1 MQILVPDVNGLT
13 GEQFVAL
20 QQAKKNAGI
29 EGPIEVTDRATPGNK
44 FTVGAFGAPGTWS
57 LDQLDRAA
65 RTEDRSQNSHGFED
79 IFDGTELHLDIET
92 YSTVDLKKNTVY
104 RYVEDEHWM
113 ILVCSWC
120 IGQGEIH
127 TAYGHEEISGIPG
140 LFDPTVKKI
149 AHNSD
154 FERINFSALK
164 GLPVG
169 TYIDPEEYIDTAV
182 LASLWG
188 YPRSLKGFCKVV
200 GGEAKDEA
208 GGRLINMFSVPNRK
222 GGRTLPEERPA
233 DWEAYVEYNRQDV
246 ISMRDNIY
254 RLGKGFPSA
263 EEYEAWITATR
274 INDRGIKIDTALA
287 GAAHRQ
293 YEANKNGDLA
303 RVKEITG
310 LDNPNSV
317 QQFKGW
323 LADQGFEMESIDK
336 AHVAELLE
344 RDDLPEEVRE
354 AVERKQLAALS
365 AATKYVI
372 AQGSTNS
379 DGRLRGTIKY
389 SNANTGRMCLTG
401 DHEVLTPDGWVRI
414 EDWSGGRIA
423 TWNPTGEQ
431 IAFSEAKAVHF
442 PYSGEM
448 IHIDSTRIHQ
458 ISTPDHD
465 MPIRERDGS
474 IEKVPVSELEGK
486 RFFHYIRG
494 SRRVTTK
501 VRDDDL
507 RVLLMVQADGTYPA
521 DGGVRLAFR
530 KQRKV
535 ERCRRLLRGAE
546 LVYVER
552 KDHKTGYTRFTIRAQ
567 DCPLWLLMF
576 KDKTFGPWIFDSNPS
591 IFFEELVFWDG
602 SWASSGANS
611 AQYYSTNKTN
621 IDLVQAFAHLSGMY
635 CRVHQKRVDS
645 RNPNWTPLWIANLWF
660 SPGPGTEFRN
670 GNGRNKWSTSE
681 YSGLVHCARTT
692 TGFFLVRREGSVWV
706 TGNSGTVL
714 SPHNLPRDH
723 FTDSEGAHD
732 TEAEQAAIDKLL
744 AGVHV
749 GSEDLKKLVRPLLVG
764 PFTVSDYSA
773 IEARLTAWAAGED
786 SVLESFRNGE
796 DIYVATAERMGG
808 AKAGFDRQRGKSAT
822 LGCIAEGSLV
832 LTDRGL
838 VPIENVG
845 VADKVWD
852 GVEFVR
858 HEGVIYKGQ
867 KEVMHYDGLTATP
880 DHKVWASFEGE
891 PRTVRLDYAASCG
904 ARLVRT
910 RSGRAPVRMGE
921 DHQSGSSIHPE
932 GLAHADDADRM
943 HWVRTT
949 AVVEPGEPATGPL
962 EGLPVVQQS
971 TRAPEVPGSNPHRG
985 QTAVHESSR
994 SELEALRSEGN
1005 HLRLPF
1011 GYRSGAL
1018 DSGEPGGTAA
1028 EARTRSCGQRQRL
1041 CSWESP
1047 LGDARAEYGQPADY
1061 DSGRV
1066 STRGLALRGGSSAE
1080 EDSTGVLPR
1089 TDHRASASCGEGK
1102 AQELARNRTTV
1113 AVYDIVNAGP
1123 RHRFTVSDVLVHNC
1137 GFGGGA
1143 GALLNLGGAKIYPKG
1158 TPDDVIWKGL
1168 TSLVE
1173 TWRVAH
1179 PHIVSWWKQVHT
1191 AFDKGGPASRRIPV
1205 DIEIVGNDRYVWL
1218 PSGRALVYHNCR
1230 REYVQP
1236 KDRNGKPLPYRRR
1249 AWVCDAV
1256 VGNGTQRR
1264 IVGGP
1269 TQVENIIQAIGRDL
1283 LTHALVNVER
1293 AGFRTV
1299 THVHDEIVTE
1309 TTGGLTVERLSSLMC
1324 DLPDWAEGLPV
1335 EAAGYTTQRY
1345 RKD

>member
-1 MQILVPDVNGLT
+1 MQILVPDVNSLT
-13 GEQFVAL
+13 GEQFIAL
-20 QQAKKNAGI
+20 QQAKKDAGI
-29 EGPIEVTDRATPGNK
+29 KGPIEVTDRAAPGNR
-44 FTVGAFGAPGTWS
+44 FTVGAFGAPGPWA

-65 RTEDRSQNSHGFED
+65 RTEGRSQNTYGFED
-79 IFDGTELHLDIET
+79 IFDGAELHLDIET

-104 RYVEDEHWM
+104 RYVEDEEWQ
-113 ILVCSWC
+113 ILICSWC
-120 IGQGEIH
+120 IGRGEIH

-140 LFDPTVKKI
+140 LFDPAVRKI

-274 INDRGIKIDTALA
+274 INDRGVKIDTALA

-293 YEANKNGDLA
+293 YEANKKADLA

-344 RDDLPEEVRE
+344 RDDLPDEVRE

-389 SNANTGRMCLTG
+389 SNANTGRMTG
-401 DHEVLTPDGWVRI
+401 
-414 EDWSGGRIA
+414 
-423 TWNPTGEQ
+423 
-431 IAFSEAKAVHF
+431 
-442 PYSGEM
+442 
-448 IHIDSTRIHQ
+448 
-458 ISTPDHD
+458 
-465 MPIRERDGS
+465 
-474 IEKVPVSELEGK
+474 
-486 RFFHYIRG
+486 
-494 SRRVTTK
+494 VT
-501 VRDDDL
+501 
-507 RVLLMVQADGTYPA
+507 
-521 DGGVRLAFR
+521 
-530 KQRKV
+530 
-535 ERCRRLLRGAE
+535 
-546 LVYVER
+546 
-552 KDHKTGYTRFTIRAQ
+552 
-567 DCPLWLLMF
+567 
-576 KDKTFGPWIFDSNPS
+576 
-591 IFFEELVFWDG
+591 
-602 SWASSGANS
+602 
-611 AQYYSTNKTN
+611 
-621 IDLVQAFAHLSGMY
+621 
-635 CRVHQKRVDS
+635 
-645 RNPNWTPLWIANLWF
+645 
-660 SPGPGTEFRN
+660 
-670 GNGRNKWSTSE
+670 
-681 YSGLVHCARTT
+681 
-692 TGFFLVRREGSVWV
+692 
-706 TGNSGTVL
+706 L

-723 FTDSEGAHD
+723 FTDVEGEHD

-808 AKAGFDRQRGKSAT
+808 EKAGFDRQRGKSAT

-845 VADKVWD
+845 IADKVWD

-858 HEGVIYKGQ
+858 HDGVIYKGQ
-867 KEVMHYDGLTATP
+867 KEAMTYDNLTATP
-880 DHKVWASFEGE
+880 DHKVWASFDGE
-891 PRTVRLDYAASCG
+891 PRAVRLDYAASCG

-910 RSGRAPVRMGE
+910 GSSGAPVRLGE
-921 DHQSGSSIHPE
+921 DHQRGSALHPE
-932 GLAHADDADRM
+932 GLAHADDADRV
-943 HWVRTT
+943 HGVRTT
-949 AVVEPGEPATGPL
+949 AVVESGESSTGSIERL
-962 EGLPVVQQS
+962 SILQQS
-971 TRAPEVPGSNPHRG
+971 TRPPEIPGSNSHYG
-985 QTAVHESSR
+985 QTEVHEPPR
-994 SELEALRSEGN
+994 PELEALWSEGDN
-1005 HLRLPF
+1005 LRLLF
-1011 GYRSGAL
+1011 SDRGRTL
-1018 DSGEPGGTAA
+1018 DSGESGRASTR
-1028 EARTRSCGQRQRL
+1028 ARVGSSGQRQGV
-1041 CSWESP
+1041 CSGESSV
-1047 LGDARAEYGQPADY
+1047 GDARAEYGQQTEHY
-1061 DSGRV
+1061 SGRV
-1066 STRGLALRGGSSAE
+1066 PTRGVALHRGGSKE
-1080 EDSTGVLPR
+1080 ETPRGVHPGA
-1089 TDHRASASCGEGK
+1089 DYRAGATRSEGE
-1102 AQELARNRTTV
+1102 AQELARDRTTV
-1113 AVYDIVNAGP
+1113 AVYDILNAGP
-1123 RHRFTVSDVLVHNC
+1123 RHRFTVSNVLVHNC

-1158 TPDDVIWKGL
+1158 TPDEVIWEGL

-1173 TWRVAH
+1173 TWRIAH

-1205 DIEIVGNDRYVWL
+1205 DVEIVGNDRYVWL

-1236 KDRNGKPLPYRRR
+1236 KDRNGKPQPYRRR

-1264 IVGGP
+1264 IIGGP

>member
-20 QQAKKNAGI
+20 QQAKKDAGI

-44 FTVGAFGAPGTWS
+44 FTVGAFGAPGTWT

-65 RTEDRSQNSHGFED
+65 RTEGRSQNSYGFED

-104 RYVEDEHWM
+104 RYVEDEHWL
-113 ILVCSWC
+113 ILICSWC

-140 LFDPTVKKI
+140 LFDPNVKKI

-154 FERINFSALK
+154 FERINFSVLK

-169 TYIDPEEYIDTAV
+169 TYIDPREYIDTAV

-293 YEANKNGDLA
+293 YEANKKKDLA
-303 RVKEITG
+303 RVKEITE

-323 LADQGFEMESIDK
+323 LTDQGFGMESIDK
-336 AHVAELLE
+336 AHVAELLD
-344 RDDLPEEVRE
+344 RDDLPDEVRE

-389 SNANTGRMCLTG
+389 SNANTGRMTG
-401 DHEVLTPDGWVRI
+401 
-414 EDWSGGRIA
+414 
-423 TWNPTGEQ
+423 
-431 IAFSEAKAVHF
+431 
-442 PYSGEM
+442 
-448 IHIDSTRIHQ
+448 
-458 ISTPDHD
+458 
-465 MPIRERDGS
+465 
-474 IEKVPVSELEGK
+474 
-486 RFFHYIRG
+486 
-494 SRRVTTK
+494 VT
-501 VRDDDL
+501 
-507 RVLLMVQADGTYPA
+507 
-521 DGGVRLAFR
+521 
-530 KQRKV
+530 
-535 ERCRRLLRGAE
+535 
-546 LVYVER
+546 
-552 KDHKTGYTRFTIRAQ
+552 
-567 DCPLWLLMF
+567 
-576 KDKTFGPWIFDSNPS
+576 
-591 IFFEELVFWDG
+591 
-602 SWASSGANS
+602 
-611 AQYYSTNKTN
+611 
-621 IDLVQAFAHLSGMY
+621 
-635 CRVHQKRVDS
+635 
-645 RNPNWTPLWIANLWF
+645 
-660 SPGPGTEFRN
+660 
-670 GNGRNKWSTSE
+670 
-681 YSGLVHCARTT
+681 
-692 TGFFLVRREGSVWV
+692 
-706 TGNSGTVL
+706 L

-723 FTDSEGAHD
+723 FTDAEGEHD
-732 TEAEQAAIDKLL
+732 TKAEQVAIDKLL

-786 SVLESFRNGE
+786 SVLEAFREGK

-808 AKAGFDRQRGKSAT
+808 EKAGFDRQRGKGAV
-822 LGCIAEGSLV
+822 LGC
-832 LTDRGL
+832 
-838 VPIENVG
+838 
-845 VADKVWD
+845 
-852 GVEFVR
+852 
-858 HEGVIYKGQ
+858 
-867 KEVMHYDGLTATP
+867 
-880 DHKVWASFEGE
+880 
-891 PRTVRLDYAASCG
+891 
-904 ARLVRT
+904 
-910 RSGRAPVRMGE
+910 
-921 DHQSGSSIHPE
+921 
-932 GLAHADDADRM
+932 
-943 HWVRTT
+943 
-949 AVVEPGEPATGPL
+949 
-962 EGLPVVQQS
+962 
-971 TRAPEVPGSNPHRG
+971 
-985 QTAVHESSR
+985 
-994 SELEALRSEGN
+994 
-1005 HLRLPF
+1005 
-1011 GYRSGAL
+1011 GY
-1018 DSGEPGGTAA
+1018 
-1028 EARTRSCGQRQRL
+1028 
-1041 CSWESP
+1041 
-1047 LGDARAEYGQPADY
+1047 
-1061 DSGRV
+1061 
-1066 STRGLALRGGSSAE
+1066 
-1080 EDSTGVLPR
+1080 
-1089 TDHRASASCGEGK
+1089 
-1102 AQELARNRTTV
+1102 
-1113 AVYDIVNAGP
+1113 
-1123 RHRFTVSDVLVHNC
+1123 
-1137 GFGGGA
+1137 GGGA
-1143 GALLNLGGAKIYPKG
+1143 GALLNLGGAKMYPKG
-1158 TPDDVIWKGL
+1158 TPDDVIWEGL
-1168 TSLVE
+1168 TTIVNA
-1173 TWRVAH
+1173 WRVAH

-1205 DIEIVGNDRYVWL
+1205 DVEIVGNDRYVWL

>member
-1 MQILVPDVNGLT
+1 MQILVPDVNSLT

-20 QQAKKNAGI
+20 QQAKKDAGV
-29 EGPIEVTDRATPGNK
+29 EGPIEVADRATPGNR
-44 FTVGAFGAPGTWS
+44 FTVGAFGAPGVWT

-65 RTEDRSQNSHGFED
+65 RTEDRSQNSYGFED

-113 ILVCSWC
+113 ILICSWC

-140 LFDPTVKKI
+140 LFDPAVKKI

-188 YPRSLKGFCKVV
+188 YPRSLKGFCKIV

-222 GGRTLPEERPA
+222 GRRTLPQERPT
-233 DWEAYVEYNRQDV
+233 DWDAYVEYNRQDV

-263 EEYEAWITATR
+263 EEYEAWITATKV
-274 INDRGIKIDTALA
+274 NDRGLKIDTALA

-293 YEANKNGDLA
+293 YEKNKARDLA

-317 QQFKGW
+317 QQFKRW
-323 LADQGFEMESIDK
+323 LAEQGFEMESIDK

-344 RDDLPEEVRE
+344 RDDLPDEVRE

-372 AQGSTNS
+372 AQDSTNS

-389 SNANTGRMCLTG
+389 SNANTGRMTG
-401 DHEVLTPDGWVRI
+401 
-414 EDWSGGRIA
+414 
-423 TWNPTGEQ
+423 
-431 IAFSEAKAVHF
+431 
-442 PYSGEM
+442 
-448 IHIDSTRIHQ
+448 
-458 ISTPDHD
+458 
-465 MPIRERDGS
+465 
-474 IEKVPVSELEGK
+474 
-486 RFFHYIRG
+486 
-494 SRRVTTK
+494 VT
-501 VRDDDL
+501 
-507 RVLLMVQADGTYPA
+507 
-521 DGGVRLAFR
+521 
-530 KQRKV
+530 
-535 ERCRRLLRGAE
+535 
-546 LVYVER
+546 
-552 KDHKTGYTRFTIRAQ
+552 
-567 DCPLWLLMF
+567 
-576 KDKTFGPWIFDSNPS
+576 
-591 IFFEELVFWDG
+591 
-602 SWASSGANS
+602 
-611 AQYYSTNKTN
+611 
-621 IDLVQAFAHLSGMY
+621 
-635 CRVHQKRVDS
+635 
-645 RNPNWTPLWIANLWF
+645 
-660 SPGPGTEFRN
+660 
-670 GNGRNKWSTSE
+670 
-681 YSGLVHCARTT
+681 
-692 TGFFLVRREGSVWV
+692 
-706 TGNSGTVL
+706 L

-723 FTDSEGAHD
+723 FTDAEGEHD
-732 TEAEQAAIDKLL
+732 TAAEQATIDKLL

-749 GSEDLKKLVRPLLVG
+749 GSEDLKKLVRPLLLG

-786 SVLESFRNGE
+786 EVLEAFREGK

-808 AKAGFDRQRGKSAT
+808 EKAGFDRQRGKAAT
-822 LGCIAEGSLV
+822 LG
-832 LTDRGL
+832 
-838 VPIENVG
+838 
-845 VADKVWD
+845 
-852 GVEFVR
+852 
-858 HEGVIYKGQ
+858 
-867 KEVMHYDGLTATP
+867 
-880 DHKVWASFEGE
+880 
-891 PRTVRLDYAASCG
+891 
-904 ARLVRT
+904 
-910 RSGRAPVRMGE
+910 
-921 DHQSGSSIHPE
+921 
-932 GLAHADDADRM
+932 
-943 HWVRTT
+943 
-949 AVVEPGEPATGPL
+949 
-962 EGLPVVQQS
+962 
-971 TRAPEVPGSNPHRG
+971 
-985 QTAVHESSR
+985 
-994 SELEALRSEGN
+994 
-1005 HLRLPF
+1005 
-1011 GYRSGAL
+1011 
-1018 DSGEPGGTAA
+1018 
-1028 EARTRSCGQRQRL
+1028 
-1041 CSWESP
+1041 
-1047 LGDARAEYGQPADY
+1047 
-1061 DSGRV
+1061 
-1066 STRGLALRGGSSAE
+1066 
-1080 EDSTGVLPR
+1080 
-1089 TDHRASASCGEGK
+1089 
-1102 AQELARNRTTV
+1102 
-1113 AVYDIVNAGP
+1113 
-1123 RHRFTVSDVLVHNC
+1123 C

-1158 TPDDVIWKGL
+1158 TPDEVIWAGL
-1168 TSLVE
+1168 SSLVE

-1205 DIEIVGNDRYVWL
+1205 DVEIVGNDRYVWL

-1309 TTGGLTVERLSSLMC
+1309 TTSGLTVERLSSLMC
-1324 DLPDWAEGLPV
+1324 DLPNWAEGLPV
-1335 EAAGYTTQRY
+1335 EAAGYTTRRY

>member
-1 MQILVPDVNGLT
+1 MQIQVPDVNNLT

-20 QQAKKNAGI
+20 QQAKKDAGI
-29 EGPIEVTDRATPGNK
+29 EGPIEVTDRVTPGNR

-57 LDQLDRAA
+57 LDQLGRAA
-65 RTEDRSQNSHGFED
+65 RTEGRSSGTYGFED

-113 ILVCSWC
+113 ILICSWC

-293 YEANKNGDLA
+293 YEANKKRDLA

-323 LADQGFEMESIDK
+323 LADQGFETESIDK

-344 RDDLPEEVRE
+344 RDDLSDEVRE

-389 SNANTGRMCLTG
+389 SNANTGRMTG
-401 DHEVLTPDGWVRI
+401 VTL
-414 EDWSGGRIA
+414 
-423 TWNPTGEQ
+423 
-431 IAFSEAKAVHF
+431 
-442 PYSGEM
+442 
-448 IHIDSTRIHQ
+448 
-458 ISTPDHD
+458 
-465 MPIRERDGS
+465 S
-474 IEKVPVSELEGK
+474 I
-486 RFFHYIRG
+486 
-494 SRRVTTK
+494 
-501 VRDDDL
+501 
-507 RVLLMVQADGTYPA
+507 Q
-521 DGGVRLAFR
+521 
-530 KQRKV
+530 
-535 ERCRRLLRGAE
+535 
-546 LVYVER
+546 
-552 KDHKTGYTRFTIRAQ
+552 
-567 DCPLWLLMF
+567 
-576 KDKTFGPWIFDSNPS
+576 
-591 IFFEELVFWDG
+591 
-602 SWASSGANS
+602 
-611 AQYYSTNKTN
+611 
-621 IDLVQAFAHLSGMY
+621 
-635 CRVHQKRVDS
+635 
-645 RNPNWTPLWIANLWF
+645 
-660 SPGPGTEFRN
+660 
-670 GNGRNKWSTSE
+670 
-681 YSGLVHCARTT
+681 
-692 TGFFLVRREGSVWV
+692 
-706 TGNSGTVL
+706 
-714 SPHNLPRDH
+714 NLPRDH
-723 FTDSEGAHD
+723 FTDAEGEHD

-749 GSEDLKKLVRPLLVG
+749 GSEDLKKLVRPLLMG

-838 VPIENVG
+838 VPIENVDI
-845 VADKVWD
+845 ADKVWD
-852 GVEFVR
+852 GIEFVQ
-858 HEGVIYKGQ
+858 HDGVVYKGQ
-867 KEVMHYDGLTATP
+867 KEVMFWDGLTATP
-880 DHKVWASFEGE
+880 DHKVWASFEG
-891 PRTVRLDYAASCG
+891 RTQVVRLDYAASHS

-910 RSGRAPVRMGE
+910 GYGEAQNVTEDRA
-921 DHQSGSSIHPE
+921 
-932 GLAHADDADRM
+932 
-943 HWVRTT
+943 T
-949 AVVEPGEPATGPL
+949 AT
-962 EGLPVVQQS
+962 
-971 TRAPEVPGSNPHRG
+971 
-985 QTAVHESSR
+985 
-994 SELEALRSEGN
+994 
-1005 HLRLPF
+1005 
-1011 GYRSGAL
+1011 
-1018 DSGEPGGTAA
+1018 
-1028 EARTRSCGQRQRL
+1028 
-1041 CSWESP
+1041 
-1047 LGDARAEYGQPADY
+1047 
-1061 DSGRV
+1061 
-1066 STRGLALRGGSSAE
+1066 
-1080 EDSTGVLPR
+1080 
-1089 TDHRASASCGEGK
+1089 
-1102 AQELARNRTTV
+1102 
-1113 AVYDIVNAGP
+1113 VYDILNAGP
-1123 RHRFTVSDVLVHNC
+1123 RHCFTVSNVLVHNC

-1158 TPDDVIWKGL
+1158 TPDDVIWEGL
-1168 TSLVE
+1168 SSLVE

-1205 DIEIVGNDRYVWL
+1205 DVEIVGNDRYVWL

>member
-20 QQAKKNAGI
+20 QQAKKDASI
-29 EGPIEVTDRATPGNK
+29 EGPIEVVDRATPGNR

-65 RTEDRSQNSHGFED
+65 RTEGRSQNTYGFED

-92 YSTVDLKKNTVY
+92 YSRVDLKKNTVY
-104 RYVEDEHWM
+104 RYVEDEEWM
-113 ILVCSWC
+113 ILICSWC
-120 IGQGEIH
+120 IGRGEIH
-127 TAYGHEEISGIPG
+127 TAYGHEEVSGIPG
-140 LFDPTVKKI
+140 LFDPAVKKI

-233 DWEAYVEYNRQDV
+233 DWDAYVEYNRQDV

-293 YEANKNGDLA
+293 YETNKKRDLA

-323 LADQGFEMESIDK
+323 LADQGFEMKSIDK

-344 RDDLPEEVRE
+344 RDDLPDEVRE

-389 SNANTGRMCLTG
+389 SNANTGRMTG
-401 DHEVLTPDGWVRI
+401 VTL
-414 EDWSGGRIA
+414 
-423 TWNPTGEQ
+423 
-431 IAFSEAKAVHF
+431 
-442 PYSGEM
+442 
-448 IHIDSTRIHQ
+448 
-458 ISTPDHD
+458 
-465 MPIRERDGS
+465 S
-474 IEKVPVSELEGK
+474 I
-486 RFFHYIRG
+486 
-494 SRRVTTK
+494 
-501 VRDDDL
+501 
-507 RVLLMVQADGTYPA
+507 Q
-521 DGGVRLAFR
+521 
-530 KQRKV
+530 
-535 ERCRRLLRGAE
+535 
-546 LVYVER
+546 
-552 KDHKTGYTRFTIRAQ
+552 
-567 DCPLWLLMF
+567 
-576 KDKTFGPWIFDSNPS
+576 
-591 IFFEELVFWDG
+591 
-602 SWASSGANS
+602 
-611 AQYYSTNKTN
+611 
-621 IDLVQAFAHLSGMY
+621 
-635 CRVHQKRVDS
+635 
-645 RNPNWTPLWIANLWF
+645 
-660 SPGPGTEFRN
+660 
-670 GNGRNKWSTSE
+670 
-681 YSGLVHCARTT
+681 
-692 TGFFLVRREGSVWV
+692 
-706 TGNSGTVL
+706 
-714 SPHNLPRDH
+714 NLPRDH
-723 FTDSEGAHD
+723 FTDAEGEHD

-749 GSEDLKKLVRPLLVG
+749 GSEDLKKLVRPLLMG

-786 SVLESFRNGE
+786 SVLESFRKGE

-822 LGCIAEGSLV
+822 LGC
-832 LTDRGL
+832 
-838 VPIENVG
+838 
-845 VADKVWD
+845 
-852 GVEFVR
+852 
-858 HEGVIYKGQ
+858 
-867 KEVMHYDGLTATP
+867 
-880 DHKVWASFEGE
+880 
-891 PRTVRLDYAASCG
+891 
-904 ARLVRT
+904 
-910 RSGRAPVRMGE
+910 
-921 DHQSGSSIHPE
+921 
-932 GLAHADDADRM
+932 
-943 HWVRTT
+943 
-949 AVVEPGEPATGPL
+949 
-962 EGLPVVQQS
+962 
-971 TRAPEVPGSNPHRG
+971 
-985 QTAVHESSR
+985 
-994 SELEALRSEGN
+994 
-1005 HLRLPF
+1005 
-1011 GYRSGAL
+1011 
-1018 DSGEPGGTAA
+1018 
-1028 EARTRSCGQRQRL
+1028 
-1041 CSWESP
+1041 
-1047 LGDARAEYGQPADY
+1047 
-1061 DSGRV
+1061 
-1066 STRGLALRGGSSAE
+1066 
-1080 EDSTGVLPR
+1080 
-1089 TDHRASASCGEGK
+1089 
-1102 AQELARNRTTV
+1102 
-1113 AVYDIVNAGP
+1113 
-1123 RHRFTVSDVLVHNC
+1123 

-1158 TPDDVIWKGL
+1158 TPDDVIWEGL

-1205 DIEIVGNDRYVWL
+1205 DVEIVGNDRYVWL

>member
-1 MQILVPDVNGLT
+1 MQIQVPDVNSLT

-20 QQAKKNAGI
+20 QQAKRDAGI
-29 EGPIEVTDRATPGNK
+29 EGPIEVTDRAMPGNR
-44 FTVGAFGAPGTWS
+44 FTVGAFGAPGTWT

-65 RTEDRSQNSHGFED
+65 RTEGRSSGTYGFED

-92 YSTVDLKKNTVY
+92 YSRVDLKKNTVY
-104 RYVEDEHWM
+104 RYVEDEEWM
-113 ILVCSWC
+113 ILICSWC

-140 LFDPTVKKI
+140 LFDPAVKKI

-274 INDRGIKIDTALA
+274 INDRGIKIDMALA
-287 GAAHRQ
+287 SAAHRQ
-293 YEANKNGDLA
+293 YEANKARDLA

-344 RDDLPEEVRE
+344 RDDLPDEVRE

-389 SNANTGRMCLTG
+389 SNANTGRMTG
-401 DHEVLTPDGWVRI
+401 
-414 EDWSGGRIA
+414 
-423 TWNPTGEQ
+423 
-431 IAFSEAKAVHF
+431 
-442 PYSGEM
+442 
-448 IHIDSTRIHQ
+448 
-458 ISTPDHD
+458 
-465 MPIRERDGS
+465 
-474 IEKVPVSELEGK
+474 
-486 RFFHYIRG
+486 
-494 SRRVTTK
+494 VT
-501 VRDDDL
+501 
-507 RVLLMVQADGTYPA
+507 
-521 DGGVRLAFR
+521 
-530 KQRKV
+530 
-535 ERCRRLLRGAE
+535 
-546 LVYVER
+546 
-552 KDHKTGYTRFTIRAQ
+552 
-567 DCPLWLLMF
+567 
-576 KDKTFGPWIFDSNPS
+576 
-591 IFFEELVFWDG
+591 
-602 SWASSGANS
+602 
-611 AQYYSTNKTN
+611 
-621 IDLVQAFAHLSGMY
+621 
-635 CRVHQKRVDS
+635 
-645 RNPNWTPLWIANLWF
+645 
-660 SPGPGTEFRN
+660 
-670 GNGRNKWSTSE
+670 
-681 YSGLVHCARTT
+681 
-692 TGFFLVRREGSVWV
+692 
-706 TGNSGTVL
+706 L

-723 FTDSEGAHD
+723 FTDVEGEHD
-732 TEAEQAAIDKLL
+732 TEAEQAAIDRLL

-749 GSEDLKKLVRPLLVG
+749 SSEDLKKLVRPLLVG

-773 IEARLTAWAAGED
+773 IEARLTAWVAGED

-808 AKAGFDRQRGKSAT
+808 EKAGFDRQRGKSAT
-822 LGCIAEGSLV
+822 LG
-832 LTDRGL
+832 
-838 VPIENVG
+838 
-845 VADKVWD
+845 
-852 GVEFVR
+852 
-858 HEGVIYKGQ
+858 
-867 KEVMHYDGLTATP
+867 
-880 DHKVWASFEGE
+880 
-891 PRTVRLDYAASCG
+891 
-904 ARLVRT
+904 
-910 RSGRAPVRMGE
+910 
-921 DHQSGSSIHPE
+921 
-932 GLAHADDADRM
+932 
-943 HWVRTT
+943 
-949 AVVEPGEPATGPL
+949 
-962 EGLPVVQQS
+962 
-971 TRAPEVPGSNPHRG
+971 
-985 QTAVHESSR
+985 
-994 SELEALRSEGN
+994 
-1005 HLRLPF
+1005 
-1011 GYRSGAL
+1011 
-1018 DSGEPGGTAA
+1018 
-1028 EARTRSCGQRQRL
+1028 
-1041 CSWESP
+1041 
-1047 LGDARAEYGQPADY
+1047 
-1061 DSGRV
+1061 
-1066 STRGLALRGGSSAE
+1066 
-1080 EDSTGVLPR
+1080 
-1089 TDHRASASCGEGK
+1089 
-1102 AQELARNRTTV
+1102 
-1113 AVYDIVNAGP
+1113 
-1123 RHRFTVSDVLVHNC
+1123 C

-1158 TPDDVIWKGL
+1158 TPDDVIWEGL

-1179 PHIVSWWKQVHT
+1179 PRIVSWWKQVHT

-1205 DIEIVGNDRYVWL
+1205 DVEIVGNDRYVWL
-1218 PSGRALVYHNCR
+1218 PSGRALVYHNCK

-1256 VGNGTQRR
+1256 VGSGTQRR

-1283 LTHALVNVER
+1283 LTHALINVER

>member
-1 MQILVPDVNGLT
+1 MQILVPDVNSLT

-20 QQAKKNAGI
+20 QQAKKGAGI
-29 EGPIEVTDRATPGNK
+29 EGPIEVTNRATPGNR
-44 FTVGAFGAPGTWS
+44 FTVGAFGAPGTWVI
-57 LDQLDRAA
+57 DQLDRAA
-65 RTEDRSQNSHGFED
+65 RTEGRSQNSYGFAD

-113 ILVCSWC
+113 ILICSWC

-127 TAYGHEEISGIPG
+127 TAYGHEEIKAIPG
-140 LFDPTVKKI
+140 LFDPAVKKI

-233 DWEAYVEYNRQDV
+233 DWDAYVEYNRQDV

-254 RLGKGFPSA
+254 RLGKGFPSV

-287 GAAHRQ
+287 GAARRQ
-293 YEANKNGDLA
+293 YEANKKEDLA

-344 RDDLPEEVRE
+344 RNDLSDEVRE

-389 SNANTGRMCLTG
+389 SNANTGRMTG
-401 DHEVLTPDGWVRI
+401 
-414 EDWSGGRIA
+414 
-423 TWNPTGEQ
+423 
-431 IAFSEAKAVHF
+431 
-442 PYSGEM
+442 
-448 IHIDSTRIHQ
+448 
-458 ISTPDHD
+458 
-465 MPIRERDGS
+465 
-474 IEKVPVSELEGK
+474 
-486 RFFHYIRG
+486 
-494 SRRVTTK
+494 VT
-501 VRDDDL
+501 
-507 RVLLMVQADGTYPA
+507 
-521 DGGVRLAFR
+521 
-530 KQRKV
+530 
-535 ERCRRLLRGAE
+535 
-546 LVYVER
+546 
-552 KDHKTGYTRFTIRAQ
+552 
-567 DCPLWLLMF
+567 
-576 KDKTFGPWIFDSNPS
+576 
-591 IFFEELVFWDG
+591 
-602 SWASSGANS
+602 
-611 AQYYSTNKTN
+611 
-621 IDLVQAFAHLSGMY
+621 
-635 CRVHQKRVDS
+635 
-645 RNPNWTPLWIANLWF
+645 
-660 SPGPGTEFRN
+660 
-670 GNGRNKWSTSE
+670 
-681 YSGLVHCARTT
+681 
-692 TGFFLVRREGSVWV
+692 
-706 TGNSGTVL
+706 L

-723 FTDSEGAHD
+723 FTDTEGEHD
-732 TEAEQAAIDKLL
+732 TAAEQAAIDKLL

-749 GSEDLKKLVRPLLVG
+749 CSEDLKKLVRPLLVG

-822 LGCIAEGSLV
+822 LGC
-832 LTDRGL
+832 
-838 VPIENVG
+838 
-845 VADKVWD
+845 
-852 GVEFVR
+852 
-858 HEGVIYKGQ
+858 
-867 KEVMHYDGLTATP
+867 
-880 DHKVWASFEGE
+880 
-891 PRTVRLDYAASCG
+891 
-904 ARLVRT
+904 
-910 RSGRAPVRMGE
+910 
-921 DHQSGSSIHPE
+921 
-932 GLAHADDADRM
+932 
-943 HWVRTT
+943 
-949 AVVEPGEPATGPL
+949 
-962 EGLPVVQQS
+962 
-971 TRAPEVPGSNPHRG
+971 
-985 QTAVHESSR
+985 
-994 SELEALRSEGN
+994 
-1005 HLRLPF
+1005 
-1011 GYRSGAL
+1011 
-1018 DSGEPGGTAA
+1018 
-1028 EARTRSCGQRQRL
+1028 
-1041 CSWESP
+1041 
-1047 LGDARAEYGQPADY
+1047 
-1061 DSGRV
+1061 
-1066 STRGLALRGGSSAE
+1066 
-1080 EDSTGVLPR
+1080 
-1089 TDHRASASCGEGK
+1089 
-1102 AQELARNRTTV
+1102 
-1113 AVYDIVNAGP
+1113 
-1123 RHRFTVSDVLVHNC
+1123 

-1158 TPDDVIWKGL
+1158 TPDEVIWEGL

-1205 DIEIVGNDRYVWL
+1205 DVEIVGNDRYVWL

-1283 LTHALVNVER
+1283 LTHALINVER

>member
-13 GEQFVAL
+13 GEQFVSL
-20 QQAKKNAGI
+20 QQAKKDAGI
-29 EGPIEVTDRATPGNK
+29 EGPIEVTDRATPGNR
-44 FTVGAFGAPGTWS
+44 FTVGAFGTPGTWA

-65 RTEDRSQNSHGFED
+65 RTEGRSQNSYGFEN
-79 IFDGTELHLDIET
+79 IFDGSELHLDIET

-113 ILVCSWC
+113 ILICSWC

-127 TAYGHEEISGIPG
+127 TAYGHEEIKEIPG
-140 LFDPTVKKI
+140 LFDSAVKKI

-169 TYIDPEEYIDTAV
+169 TYIEPEEYIDTAV

-222 GGRTLPEERPA
+222 GGRTLPEECPA
-233 DWEAYVEYNRQDV
+233 DWDAYVEYNRQDV

-254 RLGKGFPSA
+254 RLGKGFPST

-293 YEANKNGDLA
+293 YEDNKKKDLA

-344 RDDLPEEVRE
+344 RDDLPDEVRE

-389 SNANTGRMCLTG
+389 SNANTGRMTG
-401 DHEVLTPDGWVRI
+401 
-414 EDWSGGRIA
+414 
-423 TWNPTGEQ
+423 
-431 IAFSEAKAVHF
+431 
-442 PYSGEM
+442 
-448 IHIDSTRIHQ
+448 
-458 ISTPDHD
+458 
-465 MPIRERDGS
+465 
-474 IEKVPVSELEGK
+474 
-486 RFFHYIRG
+486 
-494 SRRVTTK
+494 VT
-501 VRDDDL
+501 
-507 RVLLMVQADGTYPA
+507 
-521 DGGVRLAFR
+521 
-530 KQRKV
+530 
-535 ERCRRLLRGAE
+535 
-546 LVYVER
+546 
-552 KDHKTGYTRFTIRAQ
+552 
-567 DCPLWLLMF
+567 
-576 KDKTFGPWIFDSNPS
+576 
-591 IFFEELVFWDG
+591 
-602 SWASSGANS
+602 
-611 AQYYSTNKTN
+611 
-621 IDLVQAFAHLSGMY
+621 
-635 CRVHQKRVDS
+635 
-645 RNPNWTPLWIANLWF
+645 
-660 SPGPGTEFRN
+660 
-670 GNGRNKWSTSE
+670 
-681 YSGLVHCARTT
+681 
-692 TGFFLVRREGSVWV
+692 
-706 TGNSGTVL
+706 L

-723 FTDSEGAHD
+723 FTDAEGEHD

-749 GSEDLKKLVRPLLVG
+749 GSEDLKKLVRPLLLG

-786 SVLESFRNGE
+786 SVLESFRKGE

-822 LGCIAEGSLV
+822 LGC
-832 LTDRGL
+832 
-838 VPIENVG
+838 
-845 VADKVWD
+845 
-852 GVEFVR
+852 
-858 HEGVIYKGQ
+858 
-867 KEVMHYDGLTATP
+867 
-880 DHKVWASFEGE
+880 
-891 PRTVRLDYAASCG
+891 
-904 ARLVRT
+904 
-910 RSGRAPVRMGE
+910 
-921 DHQSGSSIHPE
+921 
-932 GLAHADDADRM
+932 
-943 HWVRTT
+943 
-949 AVVEPGEPATGPL
+949 
-962 EGLPVVQQS
+962 
-971 TRAPEVPGSNPHRG
+971 
-985 QTAVHESSR
+985 
-994 SELEALRSEGN
+994 
-1005 HLRLPF
+1005 
-1011 GYRSGAL
+1011 
-1018 DSGEPGGTAA
+1018 
-1028 EARTRSCGQRQRL
+1028 
-1041 CSWESP
+1041 
-1047 LGDARAEYGQPADY
+1047 
-1061 DSGRV
+1061 
-1066 STRGLALRGGSSAE
+1066 
-1080 EDSTGVLPR
+1080 
-1089 TDHRASASCGEGK
+1089 
-1102 AQELARNRTTV
+1102 
-1113 AVYDIVNAGP
+1113 
-1123 RHRFTVSDVLVHNC
+1123 

-1158 TPDDVIWKGL
+1158 TPDDVIWEGL

-1191 AFDKGGPASRRIPV
+1191 AFDKGGPASRQIPV
-1205 DIEIVGNDRYVWL
+1205 DVEIVGNDRYVWL

-1236 KDRNGKPLPYRRR
+1236 KNRTGKPLPYRRR

>member
-1 MQILVPDVNGLT
+1 VYYTYVPISGERTVQILVPDVNSLT

-20 QQAKKNAGI
+20 QQAKKDAGI
-29 EGPIEVTDRATPGNK
+29 EGPIEVTERATPGDR
-44 FTVGAFGAPGTWS
+44 FTVGAFGAPGTWT
-57 LDQLDRAA
+57 LGQLDRAA
-65 RTEDRSQNSHGFED
+65 RTEGRSQNSYGFED

-113 ILVCSWC
+113 ILICSWC
-120 IGQGEIH
+120 VGQGEIH

-233 DWEAYVEYNRQDV
+233 DWDAYVEYNRQDV

-254 RLGKGFPSA
+254 QLGKGFPSA

-287 GAAHRQ
+287 GTAHRQ
-293 YEANKNGDLA
+293 YEANKKRDLA

-344 RDDLPEEVRE
+344 RDDLPDEVRE

-389 SNANTGRMCLTG
+389 SNANTGRMTG
-401 DHEVLTPDGWVRI
+401 VTL
-414 EDWSGGRIA
+414 
-423 TWNPTGEQ
+423 
-431 IAFSEAKAVHF
+431 
-442 PYSGEM
+442 
-448 IHIDSTRIHQ
+448 
-458 ISTPDHD
+458 
-465 MPIRERDGS
+465 S
-474 IEKVPVSELEGK
+474 I
-486 RFFHYIRG
+486 
-494 SRRVTTK
+494 
-501 VRDDDL
+501 
-507 RVLLMVQADGTYPA
+507 Q
-521 DGGVRLAFR
+521 
-530 KQRKV
+530 
-535 ERCRRLLRGAE
+535 
-546 LVYVER
+546 
-552 KDHKTGYTRFTIRAQ
+552 
-567 DCPLWLLMF
+567 
-576 KDKTFGPWIFDSNPS
+576 
-591 IFFEELVFWDG
+591 
-602 SWASSGANS
+602 
-611 AQYYSTNKTN
+611 
-621 IDLVQAFAHLSGMY
+621 
-635 CRVHQKRVDS
+635 
-645 RNPNWTPLWIANLWF
+645 
-660 SPGPGTEFRN
+660 
-670 GNGRNKWSTSE
+670 
-681 YSGLVHCARTT
+681 
-692 TGFFLVRREGSVWV
+692 
-706 TGNSGTVL
+706 
-714 SPHNLPRDH
+714 NLPRDH
-723 FTDSEGAHD
+723 FTDSEGEHD

-744 AGVHV
+744 AGVQV
-749 GSEDLKKLVRPLLVG
+749 GSEDLKKLVRPLLMG

-786 SVLESFRNGE
+786 SVLDAFREGK

-808 AKAGFDRQRGKSAT
+808 EKAGFDRQRGKGAV
-822 LGCIAEGSLV
+822 LGC
-832 LTDRGL
+832 
-838 VPIENVG
+838 
-845 VADKVWD
+845 
-852 GVEFVR
+852 
-858 HEGVIYKGQ
+858 
-867 KEVMHYDGLTATP
+867 
-880 DHKVWASFEGE
+880 
-891 PRTVRLDYAASCG
+891 
-904 ARLVRT
+904 
-910 RSGRAPVRMGE
+910 
-921 DHQSGSSIHPE
+921 
-932 GLAHADDADRM
+932 
-943 HWVRTT
+943 
-949 AVVEPGEPATGPL
+949 
-962 EGLPVVQQS
+962 
-971 TRAPEVPGSNPHRG
+971 
-985 QTAVHESSR
+985 
-994 SELEALRSEGN
+994 
-1005 HLRLPF
+1005 
-1011 GYRSGAL
+1011 GY
-1018 DSGEPGGTAA
+1018 
-1028 EARTRSCGQRQRL
+1028 
-1041 CSWESP
+1041 
-1047 LGDARAEYGQPADY
+1047 
-1061 DSGRV
+1061 
-1066 STRGLALRGGSSAE
+1066 
-1080 EDSTGVLPR
+1080 
-1089 TDHRASASCGEGK
+1089 
-1102 AQELARNRTTV
+1102 
-1113 AVYDIVNAGP
+1113 
-1123 RHRFTVSDVLVHNC
+1123 
-1137 GFGGGA
+1137 GGGA
-1143 GALLNLGGAKIYPKG
+1143 GALLNLGGAKMYPKG
-1158 TPDDVIWKGL
+1158 TPDDVIWEGL
-1168 TSLVE
+1168 TTIVNA
-1173 TWRVAH
+1173 WRVAH

-1205 DIEIVGNDRYVWL
+1205 DVEIVGNDRYVWL

>member
-1 MQILVPDVNGLT
+1 MRPGVLSVYYTYVPTNEEGTVQIVVPDVNSLT
-13 GEQFVAL
+13 GEQFVTL
-20 QQAKKNAGI
+20 QQAKKDAGI
-29 EGPIEVTDRATPGNK
+29 ESPIEVTERATPGNR
-44 FTVGAFGAPGTWS
+44 FTVGAFGAPGTWM

-65 RTEDRSQNSHGFED
+65 RTEGRSQNSYGFED

-113 ILVCSWC
+113 ILICSWC

-127 TAYGHEEISGIPG
+127 TAYGHEEIKAIPG
-140 LFDPTVKKI
+140 LFDPAVKKI

-233 DWEAYVEYNRQDV
+233 DWDAYVEYNRQDV
-246 ISMRDNIY
+246 VSMRDNIY

-274 INDRGIKIDTALA
+274 INDRGIKIDTDLA

-293 YEANKNGDLA
+293 YEANKARDLA

-323 LADQGFEMESIDK
+323 LADQGFEMGSIDK

-344 RDDLPEEVRE
+344 RDDLPDLVRE

-401 DHEVLTPDGWVRI
+401 DHEVLTPNGWVRI

-501 VRDDDL
+501 VRDNDL

-521 DGGVRLAFR
+521 DGGVRLSFR
-530 KQRKV
+530 EQRKI
-535 ERCRRLLRGAE
+535 ERCRRLLRGAG
-546 LVYVER
+546 LVYTER
-552 KDHKTGYTRFTIRAQ
+552 KDYKTGYTRFSIRAQ

-611 AQYYSTNKTN
+611 AQYYSTNKMN

-635 CRVHQKRVDS
+635 CRVHQKKADS

-670 GNGRNKWSTSE
+670 GAGRNQWSTSE

-723 FTDSEGAHD
+723 FTDAEGEHD

-786 SVLESFRNGE
+786 SVLESFRKGE

-808 AKAGFDRQRGKSAT
+808 EKAGFDRQRGKSAT
-822 LGCIAEGSLV
+822 LG
-832 LTDRGL
+832 
-838 VPIENVG
+838 
-845 VADKVWD
+845 
-852 GVEFVR
+852 
-858 HEGVIYKGQ
+858 
-867 KEVMHYDGLTATP
+867 
-880 DHKVWASFEGE
+880 
-891 PRTVRLDYAASCG
+891 
-904 ARLVRT
+904 
-910 RSGRAPVRMGE
+910 
-921 DHQSGSSIHPE
+921 
-932 GLAHADDADRM
+932 
-943 HWVRTT
+943 
-949 AVVEPGEPATGPL
+949 
-962 EGLPVVQQS
+962 
-971 TRAPEVPGSNPHRG
+971 
-985 QTAVHESSR
+985 
-994 SELEALRSEGN
+994 
-1005 HLRLPF
+1005 
-1011 GYRSGAL
+1011 
-1018 DSGEPGGTAA
+1018 
-1028 EARTRSCGQRQRL
+1028 
-1041 CSWESP
+1041 
-1047 LGDARAEYGQPADY
+1047 
-1061 DSGRV
+1061 
-1066 STRGLALRGGSSAE
+1066 
-1080 EDSTGVLPR
+1080 
-1089 TDHRASASCGEGK
+1089 
-1102 AQELARNRTTV
+1102 
-1113 AVYDIVNAGP
+1113 
-1123 RHRFTVSDVLVHNC
+1123 C

-1158 TPDDVIWKGL
+1158 TPDDVIWEGL

-1205 DIEIVGNDRYVWL
+1205 DVEIVGNDRYVWL

>member
-20 QQAKKNAGI
+20 QQAKKDAGI
-29 EGPIEVTDRATPGNK
+29 EGPIEVTDRATPGNR
-44 FTVGAFGAPGTWS
+44 FTVGAFGAQGTWT

-65 RTEDRSQNSHGFED
+65 RTEGRSQNSYGFES
-79 IFDGTELHLDIET
+79 IFDGSELHLDIET

-113 ILVCSWC
+113 ILICSWC

-233 DWEAYVEYNRQDV
+233 DWDAYVEYNRQDV
-246 ISMRDNIY
+246 VSMRDNVY

-287 GAAHRQ
+287 SAAHRQ
-293 YEANKNGDLA
+293 YEANKARDLA
-303 RVKEITG
+303 RIKEITG

-323 LADQGFEMESIDK
+323 LTDQGFEMESIDK

-344 RDDLPEEVRE
+344 RDDLPDEVRE

-389 SNANTGRMCLTG
+389 SNANTGRMTG
-401 DHEVLTPDGWVRI
+401 VTL
-414 EDWSGGRIA
+414 
-423 TWNPTGEQ
+423 
-431 IAFSEAKAVHF
+431 
-442 PYSGEM
+442 
-448 IHIDSTRIHQ
+448 
-458 ISTPDHD
+458 
-465 MPIRERDGS
+465 S
-474 IEKVPVSELEGK
+474 I
-486 RFFHYIRG
+486 
-494 SRRVTTK
+494 
-501 VRDDDL
+501 
-507 RVLLMVQADGTYPA
+507 Q
-521 DGGVRLAFR
+521 
-530 KQRKV
+530 
-535 ERCRRLLRGAE
+535 
-546 LVYVER
+546 
-552 KDHKTGYTRFTIRAQ
+552 
-567 DCPLWLLMF
+567 
-576 KDKTFGPWIFDSNPS
+576 
-591 IFFEELVFWDG
+591 
-602 SWASSGANS
+602 
-611 AQYYSTNKTN
+611 
-621 IDLVQAFAHLSGMY
+621 
-635 CRVHQKRVDS
+635 
-645 RNPNWTPLWIANLWF
+645 
-660 SPGPGTEFRN
+660 
-670 GNGRNKWSTSE
+670 
-681 YSGLVHCARTT
+681 
-692 TGFFLVRREGSVWV
+692 
-706 TGNSGTVL
+706 
-714 SPHNLPRDH
+714 NLPRDH
-723 FTDSEGAHD
+723 FTDAEGEHD
-732 TEAEQAAIDKLL
+732 TEAEQAAIDRLL

-845 VADKVWD
+845 IADKVWD

-858 HEGVIYKGQ
+858 HDGVIYKGQ
-867 KEVMHYDGLTATP
+867 KEAMTYDNLTATP
-880 DHKVWASFEGE
+880 DHKVWASFEGA
-891 PRTVRLDYAASCG
+891 PRTVRLDYAAACG

-910 RSGRAPVRMGE
+910 GSSGAPVRLGE
-921 DHQSGSSIHPE
+921 DHQPGGALHPE
-932 GLAHADDADRM
+932 GLAHADDADRV
-943 HWVRTT
+943 HGVRTT
-949 AVVEPGEPATGPL
+949 AVVESGESSTGSIERL
-962 EGLPVVQQS
+962 SILQQS
-971 TRAPEVPGSNPHRG
+971 TRPPEIPGSNSHYG
-985 QTAVHESSR
+985 QAEVHEPPR
-994 SELEALRSEGN
+994 PELEALWSEGDN
-1005 HLRLPF
+1005 LRLLF
-1011 GYRSGAL
+1011 SDRGRTL
-1018 DSGEPGGTAA
+1018 DSGESGRASS
-1028 EARTRSCGQRQRL
+1028 EARVGSSGQRQGV
-1041 CSWESP
+1041 CSGESSV
-1047 LGDARAEYGQPADY
+1047 GDARAEYGQQTEHY
-1061 DSGRV
+1061 SGRV
-1066 STRGLALRGGSSAE
+1066 PTRRVALHRGGSE
-1080 EDSTGVLPR
+1080 EETPRGVHPGA
-1089 TDHRASASCGEGK
+1089 DYRAGATRSEGE
-1102 AQELARNRTTV
+1102 AQELARDRTTV
-1113 AVYDIVNAGP
+1113 AVYDILNAGP
-1123 RHRFTVSDVLVHNC
+1123 RHRFTVSNVLVHNC

-1143 GALLNLGGAKIYPKG
+1143 GALLNLGGAKIYPEG
-1158 TPDDVIWKGL
+1158 TPDDVIWEGL

-1173 TWRVAH
+1173 TWRIAH

-1205 DIEIVGNDRYVWL
+1205 DVEIVGNDRYVWL

-1309 TTGGLTVERLSSLMC
+1309 TTSGLTVERLSSLMC

>member
-1 MQILVPDVNGLT
+1 MQILVPDVNSLT

-20 QQAKKNAGI
+20 QQAKKGAGI
-29 EGPIEVTDRATPGNK
+29 EGPIEVTDRATPGNR
-44 FTVGAFGAPGTWS
+44 FTVGAFGAPGTWV

-65 RTEDRSQNSHGFED
+65 MTEGRSQNSYGFED

-113 ILVCSWC
+113 ILICSWC

-127 TAYGHEEISGIPG
+127 TAYGHKEIKAIPG
-140 LFDPTVKKI
+140 LFDPAVKKI

-169 TYIDPEEYIDTAV
+169 AYIDPEEYIDTAV

-222 GGRTLPEERPA
+222 GGRTLPEERPM
-233 DWEAYVEYNRQDV
+233 DWDAYVEYNRQDV

-254 RLGKGFPSA
+254 RLGKGFPST
-263 EEYEAWITATR
+263 EEYEAWIIATR

-293 YEANKNGDLA
+293 YEANKKEDLA

-323 LADQGFEMESIDK
+323 LAAQGFEMESIDK

-344 RDDLPEEVRE
+344 RDDLPDEIRE

-389 SNANTGRMCLTG
+389 SNANTGRMTG
-401 DHEVLTPDGWVRI
+401 
-414 EDWSGGRIA
+414 
-423 TWNPTGEQ
+423 
-431 IAFSEAKAVHF
+431 
-442 PYSGEM
+442 
-448 IHIDSTRIHQ
+448 
-458 ISTPDHD
+458 
-465 MPIRERDGS
+465 
-474 IEKVPVSELEGK
+474 
-486 RFFHYIRG
+486 
-494 SRRVTTK
+494 VT
-501 VRDDDL
+501 
-507 RVLLMVQADGTYPA
+507 
-521 DGGVRLAFR
+521 
-530 KQRKV
+530 
-535 ERCRRLLRGAE
+535 
-546 LVYVER
+546 
-552 KDHKTGYTRFTIRAQ
+552 
-567 DCPLWLLMF
+567 
-576 KDKTFGPWIFDSNPS
+576 
-591 IFFEELVFWDG
+591 
-602 SWASSGANS
+602 
-611 AQYYSTNKTN
+611 
-621 IDLVQAFAHLSGMY
+621 
-635 CRVHQKRVDS
+635 
-645 RNPNWTPLWIANLWF
+645 
-660 SPGPGTEFRN
+660 
-670 GNGRNKWSTSE
+670 
-681 YSGLVHCARTT
+681 
-692 TGFFLVRREGSVWV
+692 
-706 TGNSGTVL
+706 L

-723 FTDSEGAHD
+723 FTDAEGEHD

-749 GSEDLKKLVRPLLVG
+749 GSEDLKKLVRPLLMG

-808 AKAGFDRQRGKSAT
+808 TKAGFDRQRGKSAT
-822 LGCIAEGSLV
+822 LG
-832 LTDRGL
+832 
-838 VPIENVG
+838 
-845 VADKVWD
+845 
-852 GVEFVR
+852 
-858 HEGVIYKGQ
+858 
-867 KEVMHYDGLTATP
+867 
-880 DHKVWASFEGE
+880 
-891 PRTVRLDYAASCG
+891 
-904 ARLVRT
+904 
-910 RSGRAPVRMGE
+910 
-921 DHQSGSSIHPE
+921 
-932 GLAHADDADRM
+932 
-943 HWVRTT
+943 
-949 AVVEPGEPATGPL
+949 
-962 EGLPVVQQS
+962 
-971 TRAPEVPGSNPHRG
+971 
-985 QTAVHESSR
+985 
-994 SELEALRSEGN
+994 
-1005 HLRLPF
+1005 
-1011 GYRSGAL
+1011 
-1018 DSGEPGGTAA
+1018 
-1028 EARTRSCGQRQRL
+1028 
-1041 CSWESP
+1041 
-1047 LGDARAEYGQPADY
+1047 
-1061 DSGRV
+1061 
-1066 STRGLALRGGSSAE
+1066 
-1080 EDSTGVLPR
+1080 
-1089 TDHRASASCGEGK
+1089 
-1102 AQELARNRTTV
+1102 
-1113 AVYDIVNAGP
+1113 
-1123 RHRFTVSDVLVHNC
+1123 C

-1158 TPDDVIWKGL
+1158 TPDEVIWQGL
-1168 TSLVE
+1168 SSLVE
-1173 TWRVAH
+1173 TWRIAH

-1205 DIEIVGNDRYVWL
+1205 DVEIVGNDRYVWL

-1283 LTHALVNVER
+1283 LTHALINVER

>member
-13 GEQFVAL
+13 GEQFIAL
-20 QQAKKNAGI
+20 QQAKKDAGI
-29 EGPIEVTDRATPGNK
+29 DGPIEVTDRATPGNR
-44 FTVGAFGAPGTWS
+44 FTVGAFGAPGTWI

-65 RTEDRSQNSHGFED
+65 RTEGRSQNSYGFED
-79 IFDGTELHLDIET
+79 IFNGTELHLDIET
-92 YSTVDLKKNTVY
+92 YSRVDLKKNTVY
-104 RYVEDEHWM
+104 RYVEDEEWM
-113 ILVCSWC
+113 ILICSWC
-120 IGQGEIH
+120 IGRGEIH
-127 TAYGHEEISGIPG
+127 TAYGHEEVSGIPG
-140 LFDPTVKKI
+140 LFDPAVKKI

-169 TYIDPEEYIDTAV
+169 SYIDPEEYIDTAV

-233 DWEAYVEYNRQDV
+233 DWDAYVEYNRQDV

-274 INDRGIKIDTALA
+274 INDRGIKIDTDLA

-293 YEANKNGDLA
+293 YEANKARDLA

-336 AHVAELLE
+336 AHVAELLD
-344 RDDLPEEVRE
+344 RDDLPDEVRE

-365 AATKYVI
+365 AATKYVV

-389 SNANTGRMCLTG
+389 SNANTGRMTG
-401 DHEVLTPDGWVRI
+401 
-414 EDWSGGRIA
+414 
-423 TWNPTGEQ
+423 
-431 IAFSEAKAVHF
+431 
-442 PYSGEM
+442 
-448 IHIDSTRIHQ
+448 
-458 ISTPDHD
+458 
-465 MPIRERDGS
+465 
-474 IEKVPVSELEGK
+474 
-486 RFFHYIRG
+486 
-494 SRRVTTK
+494 VT
-501 VRDDDL
+501 
-507 RVLLMVQADGTYPA
+507 
-521 DGGVRLAFR
+521 
-530 KQRKV
+530 
-535 ERCRRLLRGAE
+535 
-546 LVYVER
+546 
-552 KDHKTGYTRFTIRAQ
+552 
-567 DCPLWLLMF
+567 
-576 KDKTFGPWIFDSNPS
+576 
-591 IFFEELVFWDG
+591 
-602 SWASSGANS
+602 
-611 AQYYSTNKTN
+611 
-621 IDLVQAFAHLSGMY
+621 
-635 CRVHQKRVDS
+635 
-645 RNPNWTPLWIANLWF
+645 
-660 SPGPGTEFRN
+660 
-670 GNGRNKWSTSE
+670 
-681 YSGLVHCARTT
+681 
-692 TGFFLVRREGSVWV
+692 
-706 TGNSGTVL
+706 L

-723 FTDSEGAHD
+723 FTDADGEHD
-732 TEAEQAAIDKLL
+732 TEAEQVAIDKLL

-749 GSEDLKKLVRPLLVG
+749 GSEDLKKLVRPLLMG

-786 SVLESFRNGE
+786 SVLESFRRGE

-808 AKAGFDRQRGKSAT
+808 EKAGFDRQRGKSAT

-852 GVEFVR
+852 GEEFVR

-867 KEVMHYDGLTATP
+867 KEVMRYGGLTATP
-880 DHKVWASFEGE
+880 DHKIWASFEGE
-891 PRTVRLDYAASCG
+891 PRTVRLDYAAACG
-904 ARLVRT
+904 AHLVRT
-910 RSGRAPVRMGE
+910 GSSGSPVQLGE
-921 DHQSGSSIHPE
+921 DHRAGASGRE
-932 GLAHADDADRM
+932 GEAK
-943 HWVRTT
+943 
-949 AVVEPGEPATGPL
+949 
-962 EGLPVVQQS
+962 
-971 TRAPEVPGSNPHRG
+971 
-985 QTAVHESSR
+985 
-994 SELEALRSEGN
+994 ELENA
-1005 HLRLPF
+1005 
-1011 GYRSGAL
+1011 
-1018 DSGEPGGTAA
+1018 
-1028 EARTRSCGQRQRL
+1028 
-1041 CSWESP
+1041 
-1047 LGDARAEYGQPADY
+1047 
-1061 DSGRV
+1061 
-1066 STRGLALRGGSSAE
+1066 
-1080 EDSTGVLPR
+1080 
-1089 TDHRASASCGEGK
+1089 
-1102 AQELARNRTTV
+1102 RTTV
-1113 AVYDIVNAGP
+1113 AVYDILNAGP

-1158 TPDDVIWKGL
+1158 TPDDVIWEGL
-1168 TSLVE
+1168 SSLVE
-1173 TWRVAH
+1173 TWRIAH

-1205 DIEIVGNDRYVWL
+1205 DVEIVGNDRYVWL

-1249 AWVCDAV
+1249 TWVCDAV

>member
-20 QQAKKNAGI
+20 QQAKKDAGI
-29 EGPIEVTDRATPGNK
+29 EGPIEVTDRATPGNR
-44 FTVGAFGAPGTWS
+44 FTVGAFGTQGTWT

-65 RTEDRSQNSHGFED
+65 RTEGRSQNSYGFED
-79 IFDGTELHLDIET
+79 IFDGSELHLDIET

-113 ILVCSWC
+113 ILICSWC
-120 IGQGEIH
+120 IGKGEIH

-222 GGRTLPEERPA
+222 GGRTLPEERPS
-233 DWEAYVEYNRQDV
+233 DWDAYVEYNRQDV

-293 YEANKNGDLA
+293 YEANKARDLA

-344 RDDLPEEVRE
+344 RDDLPDEVRE

-389 SNANTGRMCLTG
+389 SNANTGRMTG
-401 DHEVLTPDGWVRI
+401 
-414 EDWSGGRIA
+414 
-423 TWNPTGEQ
+423 
-431 IAFSEAKAVHF
+431 
-442 PYSGEM
+442 
-448 IHIDSTRIHQ
+448 
-458 ISTPDHD
+458 
-465 MPIRERDGS
+465 
-474 IEKVPVSELEGK
+474 
-486 RFFHYIRG
+486 
-494 SRRVTTK
+494 VT
-501 VRDDDL
+501 
-507 RVLLMVQADGTYPA
+507 
-521 DGGVRLAFR
+521 
-530 KQRKV
+530 
-535 ERCRRLLRGAE
+535 
-546 LVYVER
+546 
-552 KDHKTGYTRFTIRAQ
+552 
-567 DCPLWLLMF
+567 
-576 KDKTFGPWIFDSNPS
+576 
-591 IFFEELVFWDG
+591 
-602 SWASSGANS
+602 
-611 AQYYSTNKTN
+611 
-621 IDLVQAFAHLSGMY
+621 
-635 CRVHQKRVDS
+635 
-645 RNPNWTPLWIANLWF
+645 
-660 SPGPGTEFRN
+660 
-670 GNGRNKWSTSE
+670 
-681 YSGLVHCARTT
+681 
-692 TGFFLVRREGSVWV
+692 
-706 TGNSGTVL
+706 L

-723 FTDSEGAHD
+723 FTDAEGEHD
-732 TEAEQAAIDKLL
+732 TEAEQAAIDRLL

-808 AKAGFDRQRGKSAT
+808 EKAGFDRQRGKSAT

-838 VPIENVG
+838 VPIENVAI
-845 VADKVWD
+845 ADKVWD

-867 KEVMHYDGLTATP
+867 KEVIHYDGLTATP
-880 DHKVWASFEGE
+880 DHEVWASIDGE
-891 PRTVRLDYAASCG
+891 PRAVRLDFAASSG
-904 ARLVRT
+904 SHLVRT
-910 RSGRAPVRMGE
+910 GSSGTPIRLGE
-921 DHQSGSSIHPE
+921 DHQHRGALHPE
-932 GLAHADDADRM
+932 RLAYSDDADRV
-943 HWVRTT
+943 HRLRTT
-949 AVVEPGEPATGPL
+949 AVVESGESALGSL

-971 TRAPEVPGSNPHRG
+971 TNATEVPRSNPHCG
-985 QTAVHESSR
+985 QAAMHEPERSR
-994 SELEALRSEGN
+994 LEAVRSARD

-1011 GYRSGAL
+1011 GDRGWAL
-1018 DSGEPGGTAA
+1018 DSGESWRTST
-1028 EARTRSCGQRQRL
+1028 EARTRSRGQRSGV
-1041 CSWESP
+1041 CSGEP
-1047 LGDARAEYGQPADY
+1047 AVGHTEAEYGQPTDH
-1061 DSGRV
+1061 DSGGVRA
-1066 STRGLALRGGSSAE
+1066 RGLAVCGGRGAE
-1080 EDSTGVLPR
+1080 EVTRGFHSGTNHRSGATGCEGEAQKLAG
-1089 TDHRASASCGEGK
+1089 DRA
-1102 AQELARNRTTV
+1102 TI
-1113 AVYDIVNAGP
+1113 AVYDILNAGP

-1205 DIEIVGNDRYVWL
+1205 DVEIVGNDRYVWL

>member
-1 MQILVPDVNGLT
+1 MQILVPDVNSLT

-20 QQAKKNAGI
+20 QQAKKDAGV
-29 EGPIEVTDRATPGNK
+29 EGPIEVTDRATTGNK

-65 RTEDRSQNSHGFED
+65 RTEGRSQNSYGFED

-113 ILVCSWC
+113 ILICSWC

-127 TAYGHEEISGIPG
+127 TAYGHEEIRAIPG
-140 LFDPTVKKI
+140 LFNPTVKKI

-233 DWEAYVEYNRQDV
+233 DWDAYVEYNRQDV

-254 RLGKGFPSA
+254 RLGKGFPST

-274 INDRGIKIDTALA
+274 INDRGIKIDTDLA

-293 YEANKNGDLA
+293 YEANKTRDLA
-303 RVKEITG
+303 RIKEITG

-323 LADQGFEMESIDK
+323 LAEQGFKMESIDK

-344 RDDLPEEVRE
+344 RDDLPDEVRE

-365 AATKYVI
+365 AASKYVI

-401 DHEVLTPDGWVRI
+401 DHEVLTPSGWLRI
-414 EDWSGGRIA
+414 EDWTGGRIA
-423 TWNPTGEQ
+423 TWNPVGEQ

-448 IHIDSTRIHQ
+448 IRIDSTRIHQ

-494 SRRVTTK
+494 SRRVSTK
-501 VRDDDL
+501 VRDNDL

-535 ERCRRLLRGAE
+535 ERCRHLLRGAE
-546 LVYVER
+546 IVYAER
-552 KDHKTGYTRFTIRAQ
+552 KDYKTGYTRFSIRAQ

-635 CRVHQKRVDS
+635 CRVHQKKADS
-645 RNPNWTPLWIANLWF
+645 RNPNWSPSWIANLWF

-670 GNGRNKWSTSE
+670 GNGRNQWSTSE

-723 FTDSEGAHD
+723 FTDADGEHD

-744 AGVHV
+744 AGVPV
-749 GSEDLKKLVRPLLVG
+749 GSEDLKKLVRPLLMG

-838 VPIENVG
+838 VPIEKVG
-845 VADKVWD
+845 IADKVWD
-852 GVEFVR
+852 GVEFVQ
-858 HEGVIYKGQ
+858 HDGVVYKGQ
-867 KEVMHYDGLTATP
+867 KEVMFYDGLTATP
-880 DHKVWASFEGE
+880 DHKVWPSFSCNSQV
-891 PRTVRLDYAASCG
+891 VRLDYAASHG
-904 ARLVRT
+904 IRLGRT
-910 RSGRAPVRMGE
+910 
-921 DHQSGSSIHPE
+921 
-932 GLAHADDADRM
+932 
-943 HWVRTT
+943 
-949 AVVEPGEPATGPL
+949 
-962 EGLPVVQQS
+962 
-971 TRAPEVPGSNPHRG
+971 
-985 QTAVHESSR
+985 
-994 SELEALRSEGN
+994 
-1005 HLRLPF
+1005 
-1011 GYRSGAL
+1011 GYR
-1018 DSGEPGGTAA
+1018 
-1028 EARTRSCGQRQRL
+1028 EAQSAIV
-1041 CSWESP
+1041 
-1047 LGDARAEYGQPADY
+1047 DRA
-1061 DSGRV
+1061 
-1066 STRGLALRGGSSAE
+1066 T
-1080 EDSTGVLPR
+1080 
-1089 TDHRASASCGEGK
+1089 H
-1102 AQELARNRTTV
+1102 

-1123 RHRFTVSDVLVHNC
+1123 RHRFTVSGVLVHNC

-1143 GALLNLGGAKIYPKG
+1143 GALLNLGGEKIYPKG
-1158 TPDDVIWKGL
+1158 TPDDVIWAGL

-1173 TWRVAH
+1173 TWRIAH

-1205 DIEIVGNDRYVWL
+1205 DVEIVGNDRYVWL

-1309 TTGGLTVERLSSLMC
+1309 TTGGLTIERLSSLMC

>member
-29 EGPIEVTDRATPGNK
+29 AGPVEVADRANPGNR

-65 RTEDRSQNSHGFED
+65 RTEGRSSGTYGFED

-113 ILVCSWC
+113 ILICSWC

-127 TAYGHEEISGIPG
+127 TAYGHEEIKAIPG

-222 GGRTLPEERPA
+222 GGRTLPEERPT
-233 DWEAYVEYNRQDV
+233 DWDAYVEYNRQDV

-293 YEANKNGDLA
+293 YEANKARDLA

-344 RDDLPEEVRE
+344 RDDLPDEVRE

-389 SNANTGRMCLTG
+389 SNANTGRMTG
-401 DHEVLTPDGWVRI
+401 VTL
-414 EDWSGGRIA
+414 
-423 TWNPTGEQ
+423 
-431 IAFSEAKAVHF
+431 
-442 PYSGEM
+442 
-448 IHIDSTRIHQ
+448 
-458 ISTPDHD
+458 
-465 MPIRERDGS
+465 S
-474 IEKVPVSELEGK
+474 I
-486 RFFHYIRG
+486 
-494 SRRVTTK
+494 
-501 VRDDDL
+501 
-507 RVLLMVQADGTYPA
+507 Q
-521 DGGVRLAFR
+521 
-530 KQRKV
+530 
-535 ERCRRLLRGAE
+535 
-546 LVYVER
+546 
-552 KDHKTGYTRFTIRAQ
+552 
-567 DCPLWLLMF
+567 
-576 KDKTFGPWIFDSNPS
+576 
-591 IFFEELVFWDG
+591 
-602 SWASSGANS
+602 
-611 AQYYSTNKTN
+611 
-621 IDLVQAFAHLSGMY
+621 
-635 CRVHQKRVDS
+635 
-645 RNPNWTPLWIANLWF
+645 
-660 SPGPGTEFRN
+660 
-670 GNGRNKWSTSE
+670 
-681 YSGLVHCARTT
+681 
-692 TGFFLVRREGSVWV
+692 
-706 TGNSGTVL
+706 
-714 SPHNLPRDH
+714 NLPRDH
-723 FTDSEGAHD
+723 FTDAEGEHD

-744 AGVHV
+744 AGVPV
-749 GSEDLKKLVRPLLVG
+749 GSEDLKKLVRPLLMG

-838 VPIENVG
+838 IPIESVSIAN
-845 VADKVWD
+845 KVWD

-867 KEVMHYDGLTATP
+867 KEVMYYDGLTATP

-891 PRTVRLDYAASCG
+891 PRTVRLDYAASRG
-904 ARLVRT
+904 ARLIRAGS
-910 RSGRAPVRMGE
+910 SGAPVRLGE
-921 DHQSGSSIHPE
+921 DHQPGDTLHPKE
-932 GLAHADDADRM
+932 MAYADDADRVHRM
-943 HWVRTT
+943 RTS
-949 AVVEPGEPATGPL
+949 AVVEPRKLALGPL
-962 EGLPVVQQS
+962 EGLPVVQQP
-971 TRAPEVPGSNPHRG
+971 TRAPEVPGSDSHCG
-985 QTAVHESSR
+985 QAAMHESSR
-994 SELEALRSEGN
+994 PELGALRSSGDN
-1005 HLRLPF
+1005 LRF
-1011 GYRSGAL
+1011 SISDRGRTL
-1018 DSGEPGGTAA
+1018 DSGKLGG
-1028 EARTRSCGQRQRL
+1028 EATKARARSCGQRQGV
-1041 CSWESP
+1041 CSGKPP
-1047 LGDARAEYGQPADY
+1047 LGD
-1061 DSGRV
+1061 SGPEPSQSTEHDLSRV
-1066 STRGLALRGGSSAE
+1066 PPRRVALRGADNPTETSR
-1080 EDSTGVLPR
+1080 GVHPSR
-1089 TDHRASASCGEGK
+1089 DHRASASCSKGE
-1102 AQELARNRTTV
+1102 AQELARNRATV
-1113 AVYDIVNAGP
+1113 AVYDILNAGP
-1123 RHRFTVSDVLVHNC
+1123 RHRFTVSNVLVHNC

-1158 TPDDVIWKGL
+1158 TPDDVIWAGL

-1205 DIEIVGNDRYVWL
+1205 DVEIVGNDRYVWL

>member
-1 MQILVPDVNGLT
+1 MQILVPDVNSLT

-20 QQAKKNAGI
+20 QQAKKDAGI
-29 EGPIEVTDRATPGNK
+29 KGPIEVTDRAKPGNR
-44 FTVGAFGAPGTWS
+44 FTVGAFGAPGTWM
-57 LDQLDRAA
+57 LEQLDRAA
-65 RTEDRSQNSHGFED
+65 RTEGRSQNSYGFED

-113 ILVCSWC
+113 ILICSWC

-127 TAYGHEEISGIPG
+127 TAYGHEEIRAIPG
-140 LFDPTVKKI
+140 LFDPAVKKI

-169 TYIDPEEYIDTAV
+169 MYIDPEEYIDTAV

-233 DWEAYVEYNRQDV
+233 DWDAYVEYNRQDV

-293 YEANKNGDLA
+293 YEANKKKDLA

-344 RDDLPEEVRE
+344 RDDLPDEVRE

-372 AQGSTNS
+372 ARDSTNS

-389 SNANTGRMCLTG
+389 SNANTGRMTG
-401 DHEVLTPDGWVRI
+401 
-414 EDWSGGRIA
+414 
-423 TWNPTGEQ
+423 
-431 IAFSEAKAVHF
+431 
-442 PYSGEM
+442 
-448 IHIDSTRIHQ
+448 
-458 ISTPDHD
+458 
-465 MPIRERDGS
+465 
-474 IEKVPVSELEGK
+474 
-486 RFFHYIRG
+486 
-494 SRRVTTK
+494 VT
-501 VRDDDL
+501 
-507 RVLLMVQADGTYPA
+507 
-521 DGGVRLAFR
+521 
-530 KQRKV
+530 
-535 ERCRRLLRGAE
+535 
-546 LVYVER
+546 
-552 KDHKTGYTRFTIRAQ
+552 
-567 DCPLWLLMF
+567 
-576 KDKTFGPWIFDSNPS
+576 
-591 IFFEELVFWDG
+591 
-602 SWASSGANS
+602 
-611 AQYYSTNKTN
+611 
-621 IDLVQAFAHLSGMY
+621 
-635 CRVHQKRVDS
+635 
-645 RNPNWTPLWIANLWF
+645 
-660 SPGPGTEFRN
+660 
-670 GNGRNKWSTSE
+670 
-681 YSGLVHCARTT
+681 
-692 TGFFLVRREGSVWV
+692 
-706 TGNSGTVL
+706 L

-723 FTDSEGAHD
+723 FTDAEGEHD

-749 GSEDLKKLVRPLLVG
+749 DSGDLKKLVRPLLTG

-786 SVLESFRNGE
+786 EVLDAFREGK

-808 AKAGFDRQRGKSAT
+808 EKAGFDRQRGKAAT
-822 LGCIAEGSLV
+822 LG
-832 LTDRGL
+832 
-838 VPIENVG
+838 
-845 VADKVWD
+845 
-852 GVEFVR
+852 
-858 HEGVIYKGQ
+858 
-867 KEVMHYDGLTATP
+867 
-880 DHKVWASFEGE
+880 
-891 PRTVRLDYAASCG
+891 
-904 ARLVRT
+904 
-910 RSGRAPVRMGE
+910 
-921 DHQSGSSIHPE
+921 
-932 GLAHADDADRM
+932 
-943 HWVRTT
+943 
-949 AVVEPGEPATGPL
+949 
-962 EGLPVVQQS
+962 
-971 TRAPEVPGSNPHRG
+971 
-985 QTAVHESSR
+985 
-994 SELEALRSEGN
+994 
-1005 HLRLPF
+1005 
-1011 GYRSGAL
+1011 
-1018 DSGEPGGTAA
+1018 
-1028 EARTRSCGQRQRL
+1028 
-1041 CSWESP
+1041 
-1047 LGDARAEYGQPADY
+1047 
-1061 DSGRV
+1061 
-1066 STRGLALRGGSSAE
+1066 
-1080 EDSTGVLPR
+1080 
-1089 TDHRASASCGEGK
+1089 
-1102 AQELARNRTTV
+1102 
-1113 AVYDIVNAGP
+1113 
-1123 RHRFTVSDVLVHNC
+1123 C

-1158 TPDDVIWKGL
+1158 TPDEVIWEGL

-1179 PHIVSWWKQVHT
+1179 PHIVSWWKQVHA

-1205 DIEIVGNDRYVWL
+1205 DVEIVGNDRYVWL

>member
-20 QQAKKNAGI
+20 QQAKKDAGI
-29 EGPIEVTDRATPGNK
+29 EGPIEVTDRAMPGNR
-44 FTVGAFGAPGTWS
+44 FTVGAFGAPGTWA

-65 RTEDRSQNSHGFED
+65 RTEGRSQNSYGFED

-92 YSTVDLKKNTVY
+92 YSRVDLKKNTVY
-104 RYVEDEHWM
+104 RYVEDEEWM
-113 ILVCSWC
+113 ILICSWC
-120 IGQGEIH
+120 IGRGEIH
-127 TAYGHEEISGIPG
+127 TAYGHEEVSGIPG

-233 DWEAYVEYNRQDV
+233 DWDAYVEYNRQDV

-287 GAAHRQ
+287 SAAHRQ
-293 YEANKNGDLA
+293 YEANKARDLA

-323 LADQGFEMESIDK
+323 LANQGFEMESIDK

-344 RDDLPEEVRE
+344 RDDLPDEVRE

-389 SNANTGRMCLTG
+389 SNANTGRMTG
-401 DHEVLTPDGWVRI
+401 
-414 EDWSGGRIA
+414 
-423 TWNPTGEQ
+423 
-431 IAFSEAKAVHF
+431 
-442 PYSGEM
+442 
-448 IHIDSTRIHQ
+448 
-458 ISTPDHD
+458 
-465 MPIRERDGS
+465 
-474 IEKVPVSELEGK
+474 
-486 RFFHYIRG
+486 
-494 SRRVTTK
+494 VT
-501 VRDDDL
+501 
-507 RVLLMVQADGTYPA
+507 
-521 DGGVRLAFR
+521 
-530 KQRKV
+530 
-535 ERCRRLLRGAE
+535 
-546 LVYVER
+546 
-552 KDHKTGYTRFTIRAQ
+552 
-567 DCPLWLLMF
+567 
-576 KDKTFGPWIFDSNPS
+576 
-591 IFFEELVFWDG
+591 
-602 SWASSGANS
+602 
-611 AQYYSTNKTN
+611 
-621 IDLVQAFAHLSGMY
+621 
-635 CRVHQKRVDS
+635 
-645 RNPNWTPLWIANLWF
+645 
-660 SPGPGTEFRN
+660 
-670 GNGRNKWSTSE
+670 
-681 YSGLVHCARTT
+681 
-692 TGFFLVRREGSVWV
+692 
-706 TGNSGTVL
+706 L

-723 FTDSEGAHD
+723 FTDAEGEHD

-749 GSEDLKKLVRPLLVG
+749 GSEDLKKLVRPLLMG

-786 SVLESFRNGE
+786 GVLESFRRGE

-808 AKAGFDRQRGKSAT
+808 EKAGFDRQRGKGAV
-822 LGCIAEGSLV
+822 LGC
-832 LTDRGL
+832 
-838 VPIENVG
+838 
-845 VADKVWD
+845 
-852 GVEFVR
+852 
-858 HEGVIYKGQ
+858 
-867 KEVMHYDGLTATP
+867 
-880 DHKVWASFEGE
+880 
-891 PRTVRLDYAASCG
+891 
-904 ARLVRT
+904 
-910 RSGRAPVRMGE
+910 
-921 DHQSGSSIHPE
+921 
-932 GLAHADDADRM
+932 
-943 HWVRTT
+943 
-949 AVVEPGEPATGPL
+949 
-962 EGLPVVQQS
+962 
-971 TRAPEVPGSNPHRG
+971 
-985 QTAVHESSR
+985 
-994 SELEALRSEGN
+994 
-1005 HLRLPF
+1005 
-1011 GYRSGAL
+1011 GY
-1018 DSGEPGGTAA
+1018 
-1028 EARTRSCGQRQRL
+1028 
-1041 CSWESP
+1041 
-1047 LGDARAEYGQPADY
+1047 
-1061 DSGRV
+1061 
-1066 STRGLALRGGSSAE
+1066 
-1080 EDSTGVLPR
+1080 
-1089 TDHRASASCGEGK
+1089 
-1102 AQELARNRTTV
+1102 
-1113 AVYDIVNAGP
+1113 
-1123 RHRFTVSDVLVHNC
+1123 
-1137 GFGGGA
+1137 GGGA
-1143 GALLNLGGAKIYPKG
+1143 GALLNLGGAGMYPKG
-1158 TPDDVIWKGL
+1158 TPDDVIWAGL
-1168 TSLVE
+1168 TTIVDA
-1173 TWRVAH
+1173 WRVAH

-1191 AFDKGGPASRRIPV
+1191 AFDRGGPASNRIPV
-1205 DIEIVGNDRYVWL
+1205 DVEIVGNDRYVWL

>member
-20 QQAKKNAGI
+20 QQAKKDAGI
-29 EGPIEVTDRATPGNK
+29 EGPIEVTDRVTPGNR

-57 LDQLDRAA
+57 LNQLDRAA
-65 RTEDRSQNSHGFED
+65 RTEGRSQSSYGFED
-79 IFDGTELHLDIET
+79 IFNGTELHLDIET
-92 YSTVDLKKNTVY
+92 YSRVDLKKNTVY

-113 ILVCSWC
+113 ILICSWC

-127 TAYGHEEISGIPG
+127 TAYGHEEIKAIPG
-140 LFDPTVKKI
+140 LFDPAVRKI

-233 DWEAYVEYNRQDV
+233 DWDAYVEYNRQDV
-246 ISMRDNIY
+246 VSMRDNIY

-287 GAAHRQ
+287 GAAHCQ
-293 YEANKNGDLA
+293 YEANKKKDLA

-323 LADQGFEMESIDK
+323 LAGQGFEMESIDK
-336 AHVAELLE
+336 VHVAELLE
-344 RDDLPEEVRE
+344 RDDLPDEVRE

-389 SNANTGRMCLTG
+389 SNANTGRMTG
-401 DHEVLTPDGWVRI
+401 VTL
-414 EDWSGGRIA
+414 
-423 TWNPTGEQ
+423 
-431 IAFSEAKAVHF
+431 
-442 PYSGEM
+442 
-448 IHIDSTRIHQ
+448 
-458 ISTPDHD
+458 
-465 MPIRERDGS
+465 S
-474 IEKVPVSELEGK
+474 I
-486 RFFHYIRG
+486 
-494 SRRVTTK
+494 
-501 VRDDDL
+501 
-507 RVLLMVQADGTYPA
+507 Q
-521 DGGVRLAFR
+521 
-530 KQRKV
+530 
-535 ERCRRLLRGAE
+535 
-546 LVYVER
+546 
-552 KDHKTGYTRFTIRAQ
+552 
-567 DCPLWLLMF
+567 
-576 KDKTFGPWIFDSNPS
+576 
-591 IFFEELVFWDG
+591 
-602 SWASSGANS
+602 
-611 AQYYSTNKTN
+611 
-621 IDLVQAFAHLSGMY
+621 
-635 CRVHQKRVDS
+635 
-645 RNPNWTPLWIANLWF
+645 
-660 SPGPGTEFRN
+660 
-670 GNGRNKWSTSE
+670 
-681 YSGLVHCARTT
+681 
-692 TGFFLVRREGSVWV
+692 
-706 TGNSGTVL
+706 
-714 SPHNLPRDH
+714 NLPRDH
-723 FTDSEGAHD
+723 FTDAEGEHD
-732 TEAEQAAIDKLL
+732 TKAEQAAIDKLL

-749 GSEDLKKLVRPLLVG
+749 GSEDLKKLVRPLLMG
-764 PFTVSDYSA
+764 PFTVSDYCA

-786 SVLESFRNGE
+786 SVLEAFREGK

-808 AKAGFDRQRGKSAT
+808 EKAGFDRQRGKGAV
-822 LGCIAEGSLV
+822 LGC
-832 LTDRGL
+832 
-838 VPIENVG
+838 
-845 VADKVWD
+845 
-852 GVEFVR
+852 
-858 HEGVIYKGQ
+858 
-867 KEVMHYDGLTATP
+867 
-880 DHKVWASFEGE
+880 
-891 PRTVRLDYAASCG
+891 
-904 ARLVRT
+904 
-910 RSGRAPVRMGE
+910 
-921 DHQSGSSIHPE
+921 
-932 GLAHADDADRM
+932 
-943 HWVRTT
+943 
-949 AVVEPGEPATGPL
+949 
-962 EGLPVVQQS
+962 
-971 TRAPEVPGSNPHRG
+971 
-985 QTAVHESSR
+985 
-994 SELEALRSEGN
+994 
-1005 HLRLPF
+1005 
-1011 GYRSGAL
+1011 GY
-1018 DSGEPGGTAA
+1018 
-1028 EARTRSCGQRQRL
+1028 
-1041 CSWESP
+1041 
-1047 LGDARAEYGQPADY
+1047 
-1061 DSGRV
+1061 
-1066 STRGLALRGGSSAE
+1066 
-1080 EDSTGVLPR
+1080 
-1089 TDHRASASCGEGK
+1089 
-1102 AQELARNRTTV
+1102 
-1113 AVYDIVNAGP
+1113 
-1123 RHRFTVSDVLVHNC
+1123 
-1137 GFGGGA
+1137 GGGA
-1143 GALLNLGGAKIYPKG
+1143 GALLNLGGAKMYPKG

-1168 TSLVE
+1168 TTIVNA
-1173 TWRVAH
+1173 WRVAH

-1205 DIEIVGNDRYVWL
+1205 DVEIVGNDRYVWL

-1335 EAAGYTTQRY
+1335 EAAGYTTRRY

>member
-13 GEQFVAL
+13 GEQFIAL
-20 QQAKKNAGI
+20 QQAKKDAGI
-29 EGPIEVTDRATPGNK
+29 DGPIEVTDRATPGNR
-44 FTVGAFGAPGTWS
+44 FTVGAFGAPGTWM

-65 RTEDRSQNSHGFED
+65 RTEGRSQNSYGFED

-113 ILVCSWC
+113 ILICSWC

-127 TAYGHEEISGIPG
+127 TAYGHEEVSGIPG
-140 LFDPTVKKI
+140 LFDPAVKKI

-233 DWEAYVEYNRQDV
+233 DWDAYVEYNRQDV

-274 INDRGIKIDTALA
+274 INDRGIKIDTDLA

-293 YEANKNGDLA
+293 YEANKKKDLA

-344 RDDLPEEVRE
+344 RDDLPDEVRE

-389 SNANTGRMCLTG
+389 SNANTGRMTG
-401 DHEVLTPDGWVRI
+401 VTL
-414 EDWSGGRIA
+414 
-423 TWNPTGEQ
+423 
-431 IAFSEAKAVHF
+431 
-442 PYSGEM
+442 
-448 IHIDSTRIHQ
+448 
-458 ISTPDHD
+458 
-465 MPIRERDGS
+465 S
-474 IEKVPVSELEGK
+474 I
-486 RFFHYIRG
+486 
-494 SRRVTTK
+494 
-501 VRDDDL
+501 
-507 RVLLMVQADGTYPA
+507 Q
-521 DGGVRLAFR
+521 
-530 KQRKV
+530 
-535 ERCRRLLRGAE
+535 
-546 LVYVER
+546 
-552 KDHKTGYTRFTIRAQ
+552 
-567 DCPLWLLMF
+567 
-576 KDKTFGPWIFDSNPS
+576 
-591 IFFEELVFWDG
+591 
-602 SWASSGANS
+602 
-611 AQYYSTNKTN
+611 
-621 IDLVQAFAHLSGMY
+621 
-635 CRVHQKRVDS
+635 
-645 RNPNWTPLWIANLWF
+645 
-660 SPGPGTEFRN
+660 
-670 GNGRNKWSTSE
+670 
-681 YSGLVHCARTT
+681 
-692 TGFFLVRREGSVWV
+692 
-706 TGNSGTVL
+706 
-714 SPHNLPRDH
+714 NLPRDH
-723 FTDSEGAHD
+723 FTDAEGEHD

-786 SVLESFRNGE
+786 SVLESFRKGE

-808 AKAGFDRQRGKSAT
+808 VKAGFDRQRGKSAT

-867 KEVMHYDGLTATP
+867 KEVMHYGGLTATP

-891 PRTVRLDYAASCG
+891 PRAVRLDYAASCG
-904 ARLVRT
+904 ARLIRT
-910 RSGRAPVRMGE
+910 GSSGAPVRMGE
-921 DHQSGSSIHPE
+921 DYQPGGALHPE
-932 GLAHADDADRM
+932 GLAHTDDADRV
-943 HWVRTT
+943 HRVRAT
-949 AVVEPGEPATGPL
+949 AVVESGESTDGAL
-962 EGLPVVQQS
+962 EGLSVMQQPADS
-971 TRAPEVPGSNPHRG
+971 SEVSRSDSHGS
-985 QTAVHESSR
+985 QATMHESER
-994 SELEALRSEGN
+994 SELESVRGSGNNLRFPVGN
-1005 HLRLPF
+1005 
-1011 GYRSGAL
+1011 GGGTV
-1018 DSGEPGGTAA
+1018 DSGESGRATAK
-1028 EARTRSCGQRQRL
+1028 ARTRSRGQRQRV
-1041 CSWESP
+1041 CSGKP
-1047 LGDARAEYGQPADY
+1047 PMG
-1061 DSGRV
+1061 DSGSEPGQSTEHDLSRV
-1066 STRGLALRGGSSAE
+1066 PPRRVALRGANNPTE
-1080 EDSTGVLPR
+1080 TPR
-1089 TDHRASASCGEGK
+1089 GIYPTTDHRASASRGEGE

-1113 AVYDIVNAGP
+1113 AVYDILNAGP
-1123 RHRFTVSDVLVHNC
+1123 RHRFTVSNVLVHNC

-1158 TPDDVIWKGL
+1158 TPDEVIWEGL

-1205 DIEIVGNDRYVWL
+1205 DVEIVGNDRYVWL

>member
-13 GEQFVAL
+13 GEQFTAL
-20 QQAKKNAGI
+20 QQAKKEAGI
-29 EGPIEVTDRATPGNK
+29 EGPIEVADRATPGNR
-44 FTVGAFGAPGTWS
+44 FTVGAFGAPGTWT

-65 RTEDRSQNSHGFED
+65 RTEGRSQNSYGFED

-113 ILVCSWC
+113 ILICSWC

-140 LFDPTVKKI
+140 LFDPNVKKI

-188 YPRSLKGFCKVV
+188 YPRSLKGFCKIV

-222 GGRTLPEERPA
+222 GVRTLPEERPA
-233 DWEAYVEYNRQDV
+233 DWDAYVEYNRQDV

-293 YEANKNGDLA
+293 YEANKKKDLA

-323 LADQGFEMESIDK
+323 LTAQGFEMESIDK

-344 RDDLPEEVRE
+344 RDDLPNEVRE

-401 DHEVLTPDGWVRI
+401 DHEVLTPSGWLRI
-414 EDWSGGRIA
+414 EDWTGGRIA
-423 TWNPTGEQ
+423 TWNPVGEQ
-431 IAFSEAKAVHF
+431 IAFSEAKVVHF

-458 ISTPDHD
+458 VSTPDHD

-494 SRRVTTK
+494 SRRVSTK
-501 VRDDDL
+501 VRDNDL

-535 ERCRRLLRGAE
+535 ERCRHLLRGAE
-546 LVYVER
+546 IVYAER
-552 KDHKTGYTRFTIRAQ
+552 KDHKTGYTRFSIRAQ

-635 CRVHQKRVDS
+635 CRVHQKKADS
-645 RNPNWTPLWIANLWF
+645 RNPNWSPSWIANLWF

-670 GNGRNKWSTSE
+670 GNGRNQWTTSE

-692 TGFFLVRREGSVWV
+692 TGFFLVRRGGSVWV

-723 FTDSEGAHD
+723 FTDAEGEHD
-732 TEAEQAAIDKLL
+732 TEAEQAAINKLL

-749 GSEDLKKLVRPLLVG
+749 GSEDLKKLVRPLLMG

-822 LGCIAEGSLV
+822 LGC
-832 LTDRGL
+832 
-838 VPIENVG
+838 
-845 VADKVWD
+845 
-852 GVEFVR
+852 
-858 HEGVIYKGQ
+858 
-867 KEVMHYDGLTATP
+867 
-880 DHKVWASFEGE
+880 
-891 PRTVRLDYAASCG
+891 
-904 ARLVRT
+904 
-910 RSGRAPVRMGE
+910 
-921 DHQSGSSIHPE
+921 
-932 GLAHADDADRM
+932 
-943 HWVRTT
+943 
-949 AVVEPGEPATGPL
+949 
-962 EGLPVVQQS
+962 
-971 TRAPEVPGSNPHRG
+971 
-985 QTAVHESSR
+985 
-994 SELEALRSEGN
+994 
-1005 HLRLPF
+1005 
-1011 GYRSGAL
+1011 
-1018 DSGEPGGTAA
+1018 
-1028 EARTRSCGQRQRL
+1028 
-1041 CSWESP
+1041 
-1047 LGDARAEYGQPADY
+1047 
-1061 DSGRV
+1061 
-1066 STRGLALRGGSSAE
+1066 
-1080 EDSTGVLPR
+1080 
-1089 TDHRASASCGEGK
+1089 
-1102 AQELARNRTTV
+1102 
-1113 AVYDIVNAGP
+1113 
-1123 RHRFTVSDVLVHNC
+1123 

-1158 TPDDVIWKGL
+1158 TPDDVIWAGL
-1168 TSLVE
+1168 SSLVE

-1191 AFDKGGPASRRIPV
+1191 AFDRGGPASRRIPV
-1205 DIEIVGNDRYVWL
+1205 DVEIVGNDRYVWL

-1236 KDRNGKPLPYRRR
+1236 KDRNGLPLPYRRR

>member
-20 QQAKKNAGI
+20 QQTKKDAGI
-29 EGPIEVTDRATPGNK
+29 EGPIEVTDRATPGNR
-44 FTVGAFGAPGTWS
+44 FTVGAFGAPGTWA

-65 RTEDRSQNSHGFED
+65 RTEGRSQNSYGFED

-113 ILVCSWC
+113 ILICSWC

-127 TAYGHEEISGIPG
+127 TAYGHEEIKAIPG
-140 LFDPTVKKI
+140 LFDPAVKKI

-233 DWEAYVEYNRQDV
+233 DWDAYVEYNRQDV

-263 EEYEAWITATR
+263 EEHEAWITATR

-293 YEANKNGDLA
+293 YEANKKADLA

-323 LADQGFEMESIDK
+323 LAERGFEMESIDK

-344 RDDLPEEVRE
+344 RDDLPDEVRE

-389 SNANTGRMCLTG
+389 SNANTGRMTG
-401 DHEVLTPDGWVRI
+401 
-414 EDWSGGRIA
+414 
-423 TWNPTGEQ
+423 
-431 IAFSEAKAVHF
+431 
-442 PYSGEM
+442 
-448 IHIDSTRIHQ
+448 
-458 ISTPDHD
+458 
-465 MPIRERDGS
+465 
-474 IEKVPVSELEGK
+474 
-486 RFFHYIRG
+486 
-494 SRRVTTK
+494 VT
-501 VRDDDL
+501 
-507 RVLLMVQADGTYPA
+507 
-521 DGGVRLAFR
+521 
-530 KQRKV
+530 
-535 ERCRRLLRGAE
+535 
-546 LVYVER
+546 
-552 KDHKTGYTRFTIRAQ
+552 
-567 DCPLWLLMF
+567 
-576 KDKTFGPWIFDSNPS
+576 
-591 IFFEELVFWDG
+591 
-602 SWASSGANS
+602 
-611 AQYYSTNKTN
+611 
-621 IDLVQAFAHLSGMY
+621 
-635 CRVHQKRVDS
+635 
-645 RNPNWTPLWIANLWF
+645 
-660 SPGPGTEFRN
+660 
-670 GNGRNKWSTSE
+670 
-681 YSGLVHCARTT
+681 
-692 TGFFLVRREGSVWV
+692 
-706 TGNSGTVL
+706 L

-723 FTDSEGAHD
+723 FTDAEGEHD
-732 TEAEQAAIDKLL
+732 TEAEQTAIDKLL

-749 GSEDLKKLVRPLLVG
+749 GSEDLKKLVRPLLMG

-822 LGCIAEGSLV
+822 LGC
-832 LTDRGL
+832 
-838 VPIENVG
+838 
-845 VADKVWD
+845 
-852 GVEFVR
+852 
-858 HEGVIYKGQ
+858 
-867 KEVMHYDGLTATP
+867 
-880 DHKVWASFEGE
+880 
-891 PRTVRLDYAASCG
+891 
-904 ARLVRT
+904 
-910 RSGRAPVRMGE
+910 
-921 DHQSGSSIHPE
+921 
-932 GLAHADDADRM
+932 
-943 HWVRTT
+943 
-949 AVVEPGEPATGPL
+949 
-962 EGLPVVQQS
+962 
-971 TRAPEVPGSNPHRG
+971 
-985 QTAVHESSR
+985 
-994 SELEALRSEGN
+994 
-1005 HLRLPF
+1005 
-1011 GYRSGAL
+1011 
-1018 DSGEPGGTAA
+1018 
-1028 EARTRSCGQRQRL
+1028 
-1041 CSWESP
+1041 
-1047 LGDARAEYGQPADY
+1047 
-1061 DSGRV
+1061 
-1066 STRGLALRGGSSAE
+1066 
-1080 EDSTGVLPR
+1080 
-1089 TDHRASASCGEGK
+1089 
-1102 AQELARNRTTV
+1102 
-1113 AVYDIVNAGP
+1113 
-1123 RHRFTVSDVLVHNC
+1123 

-1158 TPDDVIWKGL
+1158 TPDKVIWEGL

-1173 TWRVAH
+1173 TWRIAH

-1205 DIEIVGNDRYVWL
+1205 DVEIVGNDRYVWL

-1236 KDRNGKPLPYRRR
+1236 KDRNSKPLPYRRR

>member
-20 QQAKKNAGI
+20 QQAKKDAGI
-29 EGPIEVTDRATPGNK
+29 EGPIEVTDRATPGNR
-44 FTVGAFGAPGTWS
+44 FTVGAFGTQGTWT

-65 RTEDRSQNSHGFED
+65 RTEGRSQNSYGFES
-79 IFDGTELHLDIET
+79 IFDGSELHLDIET

-113 ILVCSWC
+113 ILICSWC

-287 GAAHRQ
+287 GSAHRQ
-293 YEANKNGDLA
+293 YEANKKADLA

-344 RDDLPEEVRE
+344 REDLPDEVRE

-389 SNANTGRMCLTG
+389 SNANTGRMTG
-401 DHEVLTPDGWVRI
+401 
-414 EDWSGGRIA
+414 
-423 TWNPTGEQ
+423 
-431 IAFSEAKAVHF
+431 
-442 PYSGEM
+442 
-448 IHIDSTRIHQ
+448 
-458 ISTPDHD
+458 
-465 MPIRERDGS
+465 
-474 IEKVPVSELEGK
+474 
-486 RFFHYIRG
+486 
-494 SRRVTTK
+494 VT
-501 VRDDDL
+501 
-507 RVLLMVQADGTYPA
+507 
-521 DGGVRLAFR
+521 
-530 KQRKV
+530 
-535 ERCRRLLRGAE
+535 
-546 LVYVER
+546 
-552 KDHKTGYTRFTIRAQ
+552 
-567 DCPLWLLMF
+567 
-576 KDKTFGPWIFDSNPS
+576 
-591 IFFEELVFWDG
+591 
-602 SWASSGANS
+602 
-611 AQYYSTNKTN
+611 
-621 IDLVQAFAHLSGMY
+621 
-635 CRVHQKRVDS
+635 
-645 RNPNWTPLWIANLWF
+645 
-660 SPGPGTEFRN
+660 
-670 GNGRNKWSTSE
+670 
-681 YSGLVHCARTT
+681 
-692 TGFFLVRREGSVWV
+692 
-706 TGNSGTVL
+706 L

-723 FTDSEGAHD
+723 FTDVEGEHD

-749 GSEDLKKLVRPLLVG
+749 GSEDLKKLVRPLLMG

-808 AKAGFDRQRGKSAT
+808 EKAGFDRQRGKSAT
-822 LGCIAEGSLV
+822 LGCIAEGSPV

-838 VPIENVG
+838 VPIETVG
-845 VADKVWD
+845 IADKVWD

-858 HEGVIYKGQ
+858 HEGVVYKGQ
-867 KEVMHYDGLTATP
+867 KEVIHYDGLVATP
-880 DHKVWASFEGE
+880 DHKVWASINGE
-891 PRTVRLDYAASCG
+891 PRAIRLIDAASSG
-904 ARLVRT
+904 SRLVRT
-910 RSGRAPVRMGE
+910 GSCGSPIRLGE
-921 DHQSGSSIHPE
+921 DHQRRSSLHPE
-932 GLAHADDADRM
+932 GMAYADDADRV
-943 HWVRTT
+943 HRLRET
-949 AVVEPGEPATGPL
+949 AVVEFGEPTFGALEGLSVLQQPTDSSSVSRQDSYGSQAAMHESERSELASVWGSWDYLRLPLSDRGRVVDPGEPGRAATK
-962 EGLPVVQQS
+962 V
-971 TRAPEVPGSNPHRG
+971 
-985 QTAVHESSR
+985 
-994 SELEALRSEGN
+994 
-1005 HLRLPF
+1005 
-1011 GYRSGAL
+1011 
-1018 DSGEPGGTAA
+1018 
-1028 EARTRSCGQRQRL
+1028 RTRSCGQQSRV
-1041 CSWESP
+1041 CSWESAM
-1047 LGDARAEYGQPADY
+1047 GYTEAERSQSAKHDSRGVQAR
-1061 DSGRV
+1061 RV
-1066 STRGLALRGGSSAE
+1066 AICRRCGAE
-1080 EDSTGVLPR
+1080 EDSRGVHPG
-1089 TDHRASASCGEGK
+1089 TDHRASETSSEGE
-1102 AQELARNRTTV
+1102 AQELAGDRTTV
-1113 AVYDIVNAGP
+1113 AVYDIMNAGP

-1158 TPDDVIWKGL
+1158 TPDDVIWAGL
-1168 TSLVE
+1168 SSLVE

-1205 DIEIVGNDRYVWL
+1205 DVEIVGNDRYVWL

>member
-29 EGPIEVTDRATPGNK
+29 EGPIEVIDRVKPGNR
-44 FTVGAFGAPGTWS
+44 FTVGAFGAPGTWT
-57 LDQLDRAA
+57 LDQLDRAS
-65 RTEDRSQNSHGFED
+65 RTEGRSQNSYGFED

-92 YSTVDLKKNTVY
+92 YSRVDLKKNTVY
-104 RYVEDEHWM
+104 RYVEDEEWM
-113 ILVCSWC
+113 ILICSWC

-140 LFDPTVKKI
+140 LFDPAVKKI

-233 DWEAYVEYNRQDV
+233 DWDAYVEYNRQDV

-254 RLGKGFPSA
+254 RLGKSFPSA

-274 INDRGIKIDTALA
+274 INDRGIKIDTDLA

-293 YEANKNGDLA
+293 YEANKKKDLA

-310 LDNPNSV
+310 LDNSNSV

-344 RDDLPEEVRE
+344 RDDLPDEVRE

-389 SNANTGRMCLTG
+389 SNANTGRMTG
-401 DHEVLTPDGWVRI
+401 
-414 EDWSGGRIA
+414 
-423 TWNPTGEQ
+423 
-431 IAFSEAKAVHF
+431 
-442 PYSGEM
+442 
-448 IHIDSTRIHQ
+448 
-458 ISTPDHD
+458 
-465 MPIRERDGS
+465 
-474 IEKVPVSELEGK
+474 
-486 RFFHYIRG
+486 
-494 SRRVTTK
+494 VT
-501 VRDDDL
+501 
-507 RVLLMVQADGTYPA
+507 
-521 DGGVRLAFR
+521 
-530 KQRKV
+530 
-535 ERCRRLLRGAE
+535 
-546 LVYVER
+546 
-552 KDHKTGYTRFTIRAQ
+552 
-567 DCPLWLLMF
+567 
-576 KDKTFGPWIFDSNPS
+576 
-591 IFFEELVFWDG
+591 
-602 SWASSGANS
+602 
-611 AQYYSTNKTN
+611 
-621 IDLVQAFAHLSGMY
+621 
-635 CRVHQKRVDS
+635 
-645 RNPNWTPLWIANLWF
+645 
-660 SPGPGTEFRN
+660 
-670 GNGRNKWSTSE
+670 
-681 YSGLVHCARTT
+681 
-692 TGFFLVRREGSVWV
+692 
-706 TGNSGTVL
+706 L

-723 FTDSEGAHD
+723 FADAEGEHD

-822 LGCIAEGSLV
+822 LGC
-832 LTDRGL
+832 
-838 VPIENVG
+838 
-845 VADKVWD
+845 
-852 GVEFVR
+852 
-858 HEGVIYKGQ
+858 
-867 KEVMHYDGLTATP
+867 
-880 DHKVWASFEGE
+880 
-891 PRTVRLDYAASCG
+891 
-904 ARLVRT
+904 
-910 RSGRAPVRMGE
+910 
-921 DHQSGSSIHPE
+921 
-932 GLAHADDADRM
+932 
-943 HWVRTT
+943 
-949 AVVEPGEPATGPL
+949 
-962 EGLPVVQQS
+962 
-971 TRAPEVPGSNPHRG
+971 
-985 QTAVHESSR
+985 
-994 SELEALRSEGN
+994 
-1005 HLRLPF
+1005 
-1011 GYRSGAL
+1011 
-1018 DSGEPGGTAA
+1018 
-1028 EARTRSCGQRQRL
+1028 
-1041 CSWESP
+1041 
-1047 LGDARAEYGQPADY
+1047 
-1061 DSGRV
+1061 
-1066 STRGLALRGGSSAE
+1066 
-1080 EDSTGVLPR
+1080 
-1089 TDHRASASCGEGK
+1089 
-1102 AQELARNRTTV
+1102 
-1113 AVYDIVNAGP
+1113 
-1123 RHRFTVSDVLVHNC
+1123 

-1158 TPDDVIWKGL
+1158 TPDNVIWEGL

-1205 DIEIVGNDRYVWL
+1205 DVEIVGNDRYVWL

>member
-20 QQAKKNAGI
+20 QQAKKDAGI
-29 EGPIEVTDRATPGNK
+29 EGPIEVADRATPGNR
-44 FTVGAFGAPGTWS
+44 FTVGAFGAPGTWT

-65 RTEDRSQNSHGFED
+65 KTEGRSQNSYGFED

-92 YSTVDLKKNTVY
+92 YSRVDLKKNTVY
-104 RYVEDEHWM
+104 RYVEDEEWM
-113 ILVCSWC
+113 ILICSWC
-120 IGQGEIH
+120 IGRGEIH
-127 TAYGHEEISGIPG
+127 TAYGHEEVSGIPG
-140 LFDPTVKKI
+140 LFDPAVKKI

-222 GGRTLPEERPA
+222 GSRTLPEERPA

-293 YEANKNGDLA
+293 YEDNKKKDLA

-323 LADQGFEMESIDK
+323 LADQDFEMESIDK

-344 RDDLPEEVRE
+344 RDDLPDEVRE

-365 AATKYVI
+365 AATKYII

-389 SNANTGRMCLTG
+389 SNANTGRMTG
-401 DHEVLTPDGWVRI
+401 
-414 EDWSGGRIA
+414 
-423 TWNPTGEQ
+423 
-431 IAFSEAKAVHF
+431 
-442 PYSGEM
+442 
-448 IHIDSTRIHQ
+448 
-458 ISTPDHD
+458 
-465 MPIRERDGS
+465 
-474 IEKVPVSELEGK
+474 
-486 RFFHYIRG
+486 
-494 SRRVTTK
+494 VT
-501 VRDDDL
+501 
-507 RVLLMVQADGTYPA
+507 
-521 DGGVRLAFR
+521 
-530 KQRKV
+530 
-535 ERCRRLLRGAE
+535 
-546 LVYVER
+546 
-552 KDHKTGYTRFTIRAQ
+552 
-567 DCPLWLLMF
+567 
-576 KDKTFGPWIFDSNPS
+576 
-591 IFFEELVFWDG
+591 
-602 SWASSGANS
+602 
-611 AQYYSTNKTN
+611 
-621 IDLVQAFAHLSGMY
+621 
-635 CRVHQKRVDS
+635 
-645 RNPNWTPLWIANLWF
+645 
-660 SPGPGTEFRN
+660 
-670 GNGRNKWSTSE
+670 
-681 YSGLVHCARTT
+681 
-692 TGFFLVRREGSVWV
+692 
-706 TGNSGTVL
+706 L

-723 FTDSEGAHD
+723 FTDAEGEHD
-732 TEAEQAAIDKLL
+732 TKAEQVAIDKLL

-749 GSEDLKKLVRPLLVG
+749 GSEDLKKLVRPLLMG

-786 SVLESFRNGE
+786 SVLEAFREGK

-808 AKAGFDRQRGKSAT
+808 EKAGFDRQRGKGAV
-822 LGCIAEGSLV
+822 LGC
-832 LTDRGL
+832 
-838 VPIENVG
+838 
-845 VADKVWD
+845 
-852 GVEFVR
+852 
-858 HEGVIYKGQ
+858 
-867 KEVMHYDGLTATP
+867 
-880 DHKVWASFEGE
+880 
-891 PRTVRLDYAASCG
+891 
-904 ARLVRT
+904 
-910 RSGRAPVRMGE
+910 
-921 DHQSGSSIHPE
+921 
-932 GLAHADDADRM
+932 
-943 HWVRTT
+943 
-949 AVVEPGEPATGPL
+949 
-962 EGLPVVQQS
+962 
-971 TRAPEVPGSNPHRG
+971 
-985 QTAVHESSR
+985 
-994 SELEALRSEGN
+994 
-1005 HLRLPF
+1005 
-1011 GYRSGAL
+1011 GY
-1018 DSGEPGGTAA
+1018 
-1028 EARTRSCGQRQRL
+1028 
-1041 CSWESP
+1041 
-1047 LGDARAEYGQPADY
+1047 
-1061 DSGRV
+1061 
-1066 STRGLALRGGSSAE
+1066 
-1080 EDSTGVLPR
+1080 
-1089 TDHRASASCGEGK
+1089 
-1102 AQELARNRTTV
+1102 
-1113 AVYDIVNAGP
+1113 
-1123 RHRFTVSDVLVHNC
+1123 
-1137 GFGGGA
+1137 GGGA
-1143 GALLNLGGAKIYPKG
+1143 GALLNLGGAKMYPKG
-1158 TPDDVIWKGL
+1158 TPDEVIWEGL
-1168 TSLVE
+1168 TTIVNA
-1173 TWRVAH
+1173 WRVAH

-1205 DIEIVGNDRYVWL
+1205 DVEIVGNDRYVWL
-1218 PSGRALVYHNCR
+1218 PSGRALVYHNCC

>member
-1 MQILVPDVNGLT
+1 MQILVPDVNDLT

-20 QQAKKNAGI
+20 QQAKKDAGI
-29 EGPIEVTDRATPGNK
+29 EGPIEVTNQATPGNR

-65 RTEDRSQNSHGFED
+65 RTESRSSGAYGFES

-92 YSTVDLKKNTVY
+92 YSRVDLKKNTVY
-104 RYVEDEHWM
+104 RYVEDEEWL
-113 ILVCSWC
+113 ILICSWC
-120 IGQGEIH
+120 IGRGEIH
-127 TAYGHEEISGIPG
+127 TAYGHEEIKAIPG
-140 LFDPTVKKI
+140 LFDPAVKKI

-164 GLPVG
+164 RLPVG

-263 EEYEAWITATR
+263 EEYEAWITATK
-274 INDRGIKIDTALA
+274 INDRGLKIDTALA

-293 YEANKNGDLA
+293 YEANKKADLA
-303 RVKEITG
+303 RVKEITR

-323 LADQGFEMESIDK
+323 LTDQGFKMESIDK

-344 RDDLPEEVRE
+344 RDDLPDEVRE

-401 DHEVLTPDGWVRI
+401 DHEVLTPSGWVRI
-414 EDWSGGRIA
+414 EDWTGGRIA

-431 IAFSEAKAVHF
+431 IAFSEAMAVHF

-474 IEKVPVSELEGK
+474 IEKVPVAELEGK

-501 VRDDDL
+501 VRDNDL

-530 KQRKV
+530 KQRKI
-535 ERCRRLLRGAE
+535 ERCRRLLRRAE
-546 LVYVER
+546 LVYAER
-552 KDHKTGYTRFTIRAQ
+552 KDYKTGYTRFTIRAQ

-591 IFFEELVFWDG
+591 IFFEELVFWGG

-635 CRVHQKRVDS
+635 CRVHQKTDS
-645 RNPNWTPLWIANLWF
+645 RKPNWAPSWIANLWF

-670 GNGRNKWSTSE
+670 GAGRNKWSTSE

-723 FTDSEGAHD
+723 FTDSEGEHD
-732 TEAEQAAIDKLL
+732 TEAEQEAIDKLL

-822 LGCIAEGSLV
+822 LGC
-832 LTDRGL
+832 
-838 VPIENVG
+838 
-845 VADKVWD
+845 
-852 GVEFVR
+852 
-858 HEGVIYKGQ
+858 
-867 KEVMHYDGLTATP
+867 
-880 DHKVWASFEGE
+880 
-891 PRTVRLDYAASCG
+891 
-904 ARLVRT
+904 
-910 RSGRAPVRMGE
+910 
-921 DHQSGSSIHPE
+921 
-932 GLAHADDADRM
+932 
-943 HWVRTT
+943 
-949 AVVEPGEPATGPL
+949 
-962 EGLPVVQQS
+962 
-971 TRAPEVPGSNPHRG
+971 
-985 QTAVHESSR
+985 
-994 SELEALRSEGN
+994 
-1005 HLRLPF
+1005 
-1011 GYRSGAL
+1011 
-1018 DSGEPGGTAA
+1018 
-1028 EARTRSCGQRQRL
+1028 
-1041 CSWESP
+1041 
-1047 LGDARAEYGQPADY
+1047 
-1061 DSGRV
+1061 
-1066 STRGLALRGGSSAE
+1066 
-1080 EDSTGVLPR
+1080 
-1089 TDHRASASCGEGK
+1089 
-1102 AQELARNRTTV
+1102 
-1113 AVYDIVNAGP
+1113 
-1123 RHRFTVSDVLVHNC
+1123 

-1158 TPDDVIWKGL
+1158 TPDDVIWEGL

-1205 DIEIVGNDRYVWL
+1205 DVEIVGNDRYVWL

>member
-1 MQILVPDVNGLT
+1 MQILVPDLNGLT
-13 GEQFVAL
+13 GEQFTAL
-20 QQAKKNAGI
+20 QRAKQDAGI
-29 EGPIEVTDRATPGNK
+29 EGPIDVQERATPGER
-44 FTVGAFGAPGTWS
+44 FTVGAFGAPGLWS
-57 LDQLDRAA
+57 LDQIDRAA
-65 RTEDRSQNSHGFED
+65 RTEGRSQNSYGFES

-92 YSTVDLKKNTVY
+92 YSRVDLKKNTVY
-104 RYVEDEHWM
+104 RYVEDEEWR
-113 ILVCSWC
+113 ILICSWC
-120 IGQGEIH
+120 IGKGEIH
-127 TAYGHEEISGIPG
+127 TAYGHEEVSGIPG
-140 LFDPTVKKI
+140 LFDPQVKKI

-208 GGRLINMFSVPNRK
+208 GRRLINMFSVPNRK
-222 GGRTLPEERPA
+222 GERTLPEERPA
-233 DWEAYVEYNRQDV
+233 DWDAYVEYNRQDV
-246 ISMRDNIY
+246 VSMRDNVY

-287 GAAHRQ
+287 GAAHHQ
-293 YEANKNGDLA
+293 YEANKKGDLA

-323 LADQGFEMESIDK
+323 LAERGFEMESIDK
-336 AHVAELLE
+336 THVAELLE
-344 RDDLPEEVRE
+344 RDDLPDDVRE

-365 AATKYVI
+365 AATKYII

-389 SNANTGRMCLTG
+389 SNANTGRMTG
-401 DHEVLTPDGWVRI
+401 
-414 EDWSGGRIA
+414 
-423 TWNPTGEQ
+423 
-431 IAFSEAKAVHF
+431 
-442 PYSGEM
+442 
-448 IHIDSTRIHQ
+448 
-458 ISTPDHD
+458 
-465 MPIRERDGS
+465 
-474 IEKVPVSELEGK
+474 
-486 RFFHYIRG
+486 
-494 SRRVTTK
+494 VT
-501 VRDDDL
+501 
-507 RVLLMVQADGTYPA
+507 
-521 DGGVRLAFR
+521 
-530 KQRKV
+530 
-535 ERCRRLLRGAE
+535 
-546 LVYVER
+546 
-552 KDHKTGYTRFTIRAQ
+552 
-567 DCPLWLLMF
+567 
-576 KDKTFGPWIFDSNPS
+576 
-591 IFFEELVFWDG
+591 
-602 SWASSGANS
+602 
-611 AQYYSTNKTN
+611 
-621 IDLVQAFAHLSGMY
+621 
-635 CRVHQKRVDS
+635 
-645 RNPNWTPLWIANLWF
+645 
-660 SPGPGTEFRN
+660 
-670 GNGRNKWSTSE
+670 
-681 YSGLVHCARTT
+681 
-692 TGFFLVRREGSVWV
+692 
-706 TGNSGTVL
+706 L

-723 FTDSEGAHD
+723 FTDDEGEHD

-796 DIYVATAERMGG
+796 DIYIATAERMGG

-822 LGCIAEGSLV
+822 LGCIAKGSRV

-845 VADKVWD
+845 IADKVWD

-867 KEVMHYDGLTATP
+867 KEVMHYGGLTATP

-891 PRTVRLDYAASCG
+891 PRTVRLDYAASRG
-904 ARLVRT
+904 AHLVRT
-910 RSGRAPVRMGE
+910 GSSGSPVRMGE
-921 DHQSGSSIHPE
+921 DYRPGSALHPE
-932 GLAHADDADRM
+932 GLAHTDDADRV
-943 HWVRTT
+943 HRVRTT
-949 AVVEPGEPATGPL
+949 AVVEPGKPPL
-962 EGLPVVQQS
+962 GSFEGLPVMQQS
-971 TRAPEVPGSNPHRG
+971 AHFAEVPGSDSHSS
-985 QTAVHESSR
+985 QAAVHESSR
-994 SELEALRSEGN
+994 SELEALRSERN
-1005 HLRLPF
+1005 HLRLPLSNR
-1011 GYRSGAL
+1011 GGTL
-1018 DSGEPGGTAA
+1018 DSGEPRRATP
-1028 EARTRSCGQRQRL
+1028 EARTRSCGQRQRV
-1041 CSWESP
+1041 CSGESP
-1047 LGDARAEYGQPADY
+1047 LGNARAEYGQQADY
-1061 DSGRV
+1061 GSGRV
-1066 STRGLALRGGSSAE
+1066 PTRGLALRGGDSAE
-1080 EDSTGVLPR
+1080 EASPGILPGGDRRAR
-1089 TDHRASASCGEGK
+1089 TTCGEEE
-1102 AQELARNRTTV
+1102 AQELAGNRTTV
-1113 AVYDIVNAGP
+1113 AVYDILNAGP

-1143 GALLNLGGAKIYPKG
+1143 GALLNLGGAKIYPKD
-1158 TPDDVIWKGL
+1158 TPEDVIWQGL

-1191 AFDKGGPASRRIPV
+1191 AFDRGGPASTRIPV
-1205 DIEIVGNDRYVWL
+1205 DVEIVGNDRYVWL
-1218 PSGRALVYHNCR
+1218 PSGRALVYHNCK

-1309 TTGGLTVERLSSLMC
+1309 TNGGLTVERLSSLMC

>member
-20 QQAKKNAGI
+20 QQAKKDAGI
-29 EGPIEVTDRATPGNK
+29 EGPIEVTDRATPGNR
-44 FTVGAFGAPGTWS
+44 FTVGAFGTQGTWT

-65 RTEDRSQNSHGFED
+65 RTEGRSQNSYGFED

-113 ILVCSWC
+113 ILICSWC

-233 DWEAYVEYNRQDV
+233 DWDAYVEYNRQDV

-287 GAAHRQ
+287 SAAHRQ
-293 YEANKNGDLA
+293 YEANKARDLA

-323 LADQGFEMESIDK
+323 LAERGFEMESIDK

-344 RDDLPEEVRE
+344 REDLPDDVRE

-365 AATKYVI
+365 AATKYII

-389 SNANTGRMCLTG
+389 SNANTGRMTG
-401 DHEVLTPDGWVRI
+401 
-414 EDWSGGRIA
+414 
-423 TWNPTGEQ
+423 
-431 IAFSEAKAVHF
+431 
-442 PYSGEM
+442 
-448 IHIDSTRIHQ
+448 
-458 ISTPDHD
+458 
-465 MPIRERDGS
+465 
-474 IEKVPVSELEGK
+474 
-486 RFFHYIRG
+486 
-494 SRRVTTK
+494 VT
-501 VRDDDL
+501 
-507 RVLLMVQADGTYPA
+507 
-521 DGGVRLAFR
+521 
-530 KQRKV
+530 
-535 ERCRRLLRGAE
+535 
-546 LVYVER
+546 
-552 KDHKTGYTRFTIRAQ
+552 
-567 DCPLWLLMF
+567 
-576 KDKTFGPWIFDSNPS
+576 
-591 IFFEELVFWDG
+591 
-602 SWASSGANS
+602 
-611 AQYYSTNKTN
+611 
-621 IDLVQAFAHLSGMY
+621 
-635 CRVHQKRVDS
+635 
-645 RNPNWTPLWIANLWF
+645 
-660 SPGPGTEFRN
+660 
-670 GNGRNKWSTSE
+670 
-681 YSGLVHCARTT
+681 
-692 TGFFLVRREGSVWV
+692 
-706 TGNSGTVL
+706 L

-723 FTDSEGAHD
+723 FTDAEGEHD
-732 TEAEQAAIDKLL
+732 TEAEQAAIDRLL

-786 SVLESFRNGE
+786 SVLESFRRGE

-808 AKAGFDRQRGKSAT
+808 EKAGFDRQRGKSAT

-838 VPIENVG
+838 VPIESVAI
-845 VADKVWD
+845 ADKVWD

-858 HEGVIYKGQ
+858 HAGVVYKGQ

-880 DHKVWASFEGE
+880 DHKVWASIEGE
-891 PRTVRLDYAASCG
+891 PRSVRFDYAAACG
-904 ARLVRT
+904 ARLGRT
-910 RSGRAPVRMGE
+910 GTSGSPVRLGE
-921 DHQSGSSIHPE
+921 DH
-932 GLAHADDADRM
+932 
-943 HWVRTT
+943 RTCT
-949 AVVEPGEPATGPL
+949 TCCK
-962 EGLPVVQQS
+962 
-971 TRAPEVPGSNPHRG
+971 
-985 QTAVHESSR
+985 
-994 SELEALRSEGN
+994 
-1005 HLRLPF
+1005 
-1011 GYRSGAL
+1011 
-1018 DSGEPGGTAA
+1018 A
-1028 EARTRSCGQRQRL
+1028 E
-1041 CSWESP
+1041 
-1047 LGDARAEYGQPADY
+1047 
-1061 DSGRV
+1061 
-1066 STRGLALRGGSSAE
+1066 
-1080 EDSTGVLPR
+1080 
-1089 TDHRASASCGEGK
+1089 
-1102 AQELARNRTTV
+1102 AQELARDRTTT
-1113 AVYDIVNAGP
+1113 AVYDILNAGP

-1158 TPDDVIWKGL
+1158 TPDDVIWQGL
-1168 TSLVE
+1168 SSLVE

-1191 AFDKGGPASRRIPV
+1191 AFDRGGPASTRIPV
-1205 DIEIVGNDRYVWL
+1205 DVEIVGNDRYVWL

>member
-1 MQILVPDVNGLT
+1 MQILVPDANGLT

-20 QQAKKNAGI
+20 QQAKRDAGI
-29 EGPIEVTDRATPGNK
+29 EGPIEVTDRATPGNR
-44 FTVGAFGAPGTWS
+44 FTVGAFGAPGTWT

-65 RTEDRSQNSHGFED
+65 RTEGRSQNSYGFED

-104 RYVEDEHWM
+104 HYVEDEHWM
-113 ILVCSWC
+113 ILICSWC
-120 IGQGEIH
+120 VGQGDIH

-233 DWEAYVEYNRQDV
+233 DWGAYVEYNRQDV

-293 YEANKNGDLA
+293 YEANKKKDLA

-310 LDNPNSV
+310 LANPNSV

-323 LADQGFEMESIDK
+323 LANQGFGMESIDK

-344 RDDLPEEVRE
+344 RDDLPDEVRE

-389 SNANTGRMCLTG
+389 SNANTGRMTG
-401 DHEVLTPDGWVRI
+401 VTL
-414 EDWSGGRIA
+414 
-423 TWNPTGEQ
+423 
-431 IAFSEAKAVHF
+431 
-442 PYSGEM
+442 
-448 IHIDSTRIHQ
+448 
-458 ISTPDHD
+458 
-465 MPIRERDGS
+465 S
-474 IEKVPVSELEGK
+474 I
-486 RFFHYIRG
+486 
-494 SRRVTTK
+494 
-501 VRDDDL
+501 
-507 RVLLMVQADGTYPA
+507 Q
-521 DGGVRLAFR
+521 
-530 KQRKV
+530 
-535 ERCRRLLRGAE
+535 
-546 LVYVER
+546 
-552 KDHKTGYTRFTIRAQ
+552 
-567 DCPLWLLMF
+567 
-576 KDKTFGPWIFDSNPS
+576 
-591 IFFEELVFWDG
+591 
-602 SWASSGANS
+602 
-611 AQYYSTNKTN
+611 
-621 IDLVQAFAHLSGMY
+621 
-635 CRVHQKRVDS
+635 
-645 RNPNWTPLWIANLWF
+645 
-660 SPGPGTEFRN
+660 
-670 GNGRNKWSTSE
+670 
-681 YSGLVHCARTT
+681 
-692 TGFFLVRREGSVWV
+692 
-706 TGNSGTVL
+706 
-714 SPHNLPRDH
+714 NLPRDH
-723 FTDSEGAHD
+723 FTDTEGEHD

-749 GSEDLKKLVRPLLVG
+749 GSEDLKKLVRPLLMG

-822 LGCIAEGSLV
+822 LGC
-832 LTDRGL
+832 
-838 VPIENVG
+838 
-845 VADKVWD
+845 
-852 GVEFVR
+852 
-858 HEGVIYKGQ
+858 
-867 KEVMHYDGLTATP
+867 
-880 DHKVWASFEGE
+880 
-891 PRTVRLDYAASCG
+891 
-904 ARLVRT
+904 
-910 RSGRAPVRMGE
+910 
-921 DHQSGSSIHPE
+921 
-932 GLAHADDADRM
+932 
-943 HWVRTT
+943 
-949 AVVEPGEPATGPL
+949 
-962 EGLPVVQQS
+962 
-971 TRAPEVPGSNPHRG
+971 
-985 QTAVHESSR
+985 
-994 SELEALRSEGN
+994 
-1005 HLRLPF
+1005 
-1011 GYRSGAL
+1011 
-1018 DSGEPGGTAA
+1018 
-1028 EARTRSCGQRQRL
+1028 
-1041 CSWESP
+1041 
-1047 LGDARAEYGQPADY
+1047 
-1061 DSGRV
+1061 
-1066 STRGLALRGGSSAE
+1066 
-1080 EDSTGVLPR
+1080 
-1089 TDHRASASCGEGK
+1089 
-1102 AQELARNRTTV
+1102 
-1113 AVYDIVNAGP
+1113 
-1123 RHRFTVSDVLVHNC
+1123 

-1158 TPDDVIWKGL
+1158 TPDDVIWEGL

-1173 TWRVAH
+1173 TWRTAH

-1205 DIEIVGNDRYVWL
+1205 DVEIVGNDRYVWL

-1256 VGNGTQRR
+1256 IGDGTQRR

>member
-20 QQAKKNAGI
+20 QQAKEDAGI
-29 EGPIEVTDRATPGNK
+29 EGPIEVTDRAKPGNR

-57 LDQLDRAA
+57 LGQLDRAA
-65 RTEDRSQNSHGFED
+65 RTEGRSQNSYGFGD

-92 YSTVDLKKNTVY
+92 YSRVDLKKNTVY
-104 RYVEDEHWM
+104 HYVEDENWM
-113 ILVCSWC
+113 ILICSWC

-140 LFDPTVKKI
+140 LFDPNVKKI

-233 DWEAYVEYNRQDV
+233 DWDAYVEYNRQDV
-246 ISMRDNIY
+246 VSMRDNIY

-293 YEANKNGDLA
+293 YEANKARDLA

-323 LADQGFEMESIDK
+323 LTDRGFEMESIDK

-344 RDDLPEEVRE
+344 RDDLPDEVRE

-389 SNANTGRMCLTG
+389 SNANTGRMTG
-401 DHEVLTPDGWVRI
+401 
-414 EDWSGGRIA
+414 
-423 TWNPTGEQ
+423 
-431 IAFSEAKAVHF
+431 
-442 PYSGEM
+442 
-448 IHIDSTRIHQ
+448 
-458 ISTPDHD
+458 
-465 MPIRERDGS
+465 
-474 IEKVPVSELEGK
+474 
-486 RFFHYIRG
+486 
-494 SRRVTTK
+494 VT
-501 VRDDDL
+501 
-507 RVLLMVQADGTYPA
+507 
-521 DGGVRLAFR
+521 
-530 KQRKV
+530 
-535 ERCRRLLRGAE
+535 
-546 LVYVER
+546 
-552 KDHKTGYTRFTIRAQ
+552 
-567 DCPLWLLMF
+567 
-576 KDKTFGPWIFDSNPS
+576 
-591 IFFEELVFWDG
+591 
-602 SWASSGANS
+602 
-611 AQYYSTNKTN
+611 
-621 IDLVQAFAHLSGMY
+621 
-635 CRVHQKRVDS
+635 
-645 RNPNWTPLWIANLWF
+645 
-660 SPGPGTEFRN
+660 
-670 GNGRNKWSTSE
+670 
-681 YSGLVHCARTT
+681 
-692 TGFFLVRREGSVWV
+692 
-706 TGNSGTVL
+706 L

-723 FTDSEGAHD
+723 FTDAEGEHD

-749 GSEDLKKLVRPLLVG
+749 GSEDLKKLVRPLLMG

-786 SVLESFRNGE
+786 SVLEAFREGK

-808 AKAGFDRQRGKSAT
+808 EKAGFDRQRGKGAV
-822 LGCIAEGSLV
+822 LGC
-832 LTDRGL
+832 
-838 VPIENVG
+838 
-845 VADKVWD
+845 
-852 GVEFVR
+852 
-858 HEGVIYKGQ
+858 
-867 KEVMHYDGLTATP
+867 
-880 DHKVWASFEGE
+880 
-891 PRTVRLDYAASCG
+891 
-904 ARLVRT
+904 
-910 RSGRAPVRMGE
+910 
-921 DHQSGSSIHPE
+921 
-932 GLAHADDADRM
+932 
-943 HWVRTT
+943 
-949 AVVEPGEPATGPL
+949 
-962 EGLPVVQQS
+962 
-971 TRAPEVPGSNPHRG
+971 
-985 QTAVHESSR
+985 
-994 SELEALRSEGN
+994 
-1005 HLRLPF
+1005 
-1011 GYRSGAL
+1011 GY
-1018 DSGEPGGTAA
+1018 
-1028 EARTRSCGQRQRL
+1028 
-1041 CSWESP
+1041 
-1047 LGDARAEYGQPADY
+1047 
-1061 DSGRV
+1061 
-1066 STRGLALRGGSSAE
+1066 
-1080 EDSTGVLPR
+1080 
-1089 TDHRASASCGEGK
+1089 
-1102 AQELARNRTTV
+1102 
-1113 AVYDIVNAGP
+1113 
-1123 RHRFTVSDVLVHNC
+1123 
-1137 GFGGGA
+1137 GGGA
-1143 GALLNLGGAKIYPKG
+1143 GALFNLGGAKMYPKG
-1158 TPDDVIWKGL
+1158 TPDDVIWEGL
-1168 TSLVE
+1168 TTIVNA
-1173 TWRVAH
+1173 WRVAH

-1205 DIEIVGNDRYVWL
+1205 DVEIVGNDRYVWL

>member
-1 MQILVPDVNGLT
+1 MQILVPDVNSLT

-20 QQAKKNAGI
+20 QQAKKDAGI
-29 EGPIEVTDRATPGNK
+29 EGPIEVTDRATPGNR
-44 FTVGAFGAPGTWS
+44 FTVGAFGAPGTWT

-65 RTEDRSQNSHGFED
+65 RTEGRSQNAYGFED

-104 RYVEDEHWM
+104 RYVEDEQWM
-113 ILVCSWC
+113 ILICSWC
-120 IGQGEIH
+120 IGRGEIH
-127 TAYGHEEISGIPG
+127 TAYGHEEIKAIPG

-154 FERINFSALK
+154 FERINFSVLK

-169 TYIDPEEYIDTAV
+169 TYLDPEEYIDTAV

-208 GGRLINMFSVPNRK
+208 GGQLINMFSVPNRK

-293 YEANKNGDLA
+293 YEANKKEDLA

-344 RDDLPEEVRE
+344 RDDLPDEVRE

-389 SNANTGRMCLTG
+389 SNANTGRMTG
-401 DHEVLTPDGWVRI
+401 
-414 EDWSGGRIA
+414 
-423 TWNPTGEQ
+423 
-431 IAFSEAKAVHF
+431 
-442 PYSGEM
+442 
-448 IHIDSTRIHQ
+448 
-458 ISTPDHD
+458 
-465 MPIRERDGS
+465 
-474 IEKVPVSELEGK
+474 
-486 RFFHYIRG
+486 
-494 SRRVTTK
+494 VT
-501 VRDDDL
+501 
-507 RVLLMVQADGTYPA
+507 
-521 DGGVRLAFR
+521 
-530 KQRKV
+530 
-535 ERCRRLLRGAE
+535 
-546 LVYVER
+546 
-552 KDHKTGYTRFTIRAQ
+552 
-567 DCPLWLLMF
+567 
-576 KDKTFGPWIFDSNPS
+576 
-591 IFFEELVFWDG
+591 
-602 SWASSGANS
+602 
-611 AQYYSTNKTN
+611 
-621 IDLVQAFAHLSGMY
+621 
-635 CRVHQKRVDS
+635 
-645 RNPNWTPLWIANLWF
+645 
-660 SPGPGTEFRN
+660 
-670 GNGRNKWSTSE
+670 
-681 YSGLVHCARTT
+681 
-692 TGFFLVRREGSVWV
+692 
-706 TGNSGTVL
+706 L

-723 FTDSEGAHD
+723 FTDAEGEHD
-732 TEAEQAAIDKLL
+732 MEAEQAAIDRLL

-749 GSEDLKKLVRPLLVG
+749 GSEDLKKLVRPLLMG

-786 SVLESFRNGE
+786 SVLESFRKGE

-822 LGCIAEGSLV
+822 LGC
-832 LTDRGL
+832 
-838 VPIENVG
+838 
-845 VADKVWD
+845 
-852 GVEFVR
+852 
-858 HEGVIYKGQ
+858 
-867 KEVMHYDGLTATP
+867 
-880 DHKVWASFEGE
+880 
-891 PRTVRLDYAASCG
+891 
-904 ARLVRT
+904 
-910 RSGRAPVRMGE
+910 
-921 DHQSGSSIHPE
+921 
-932 GLAHADDADRM
+932 
-943 HWVRTT
+943 
-949 AVVEPGEPATGPL
+949 
-962 EGLPVVQQS
+962 
-971 TRAPEVPGSNPHRG
+971 
-985 QTAVHESSR
+985 
-994 SELEALRSEGN
+994 
-1005 HLRLPF
+1005 
-1011 GYRSGAL
+1011 
-1018 DSGEPGGTAA
+1018 
-1028 EARTRSCGQRQRL
+1028 
-1041 CSWESP
+1041 
-1047 LGDARAEYGQPADY
+1047 
-1061 DSGRV
+1061 
-1066 STRGLALRGGSSAE
+1066 
-1080 EDSTGVLPR
+1080 
-1089 TDHRASASCGEGK
+1089 
-1102 AQELARNRTTV
+1102 
-1113 AVYDIVNAGP
+1113 
-1123 RHRFTVSDVLVHNC
+1123 

-1158 TPDDVIWKGL
+1158 TPDGVIWEGL

-1205 DIEIVGNDRYVWL
+1205 DVEIVGNDRYVWL

-1249 AWVCDAV
+1249 AWVCEAV

>member
-1 MQILVPDVNGLT
+1 MQILVPDVNSLT
-13 GEQFVAL
+13 GEQFIAL
-20 QQAKKNAGI
+20 QQAKKDAGI
-29 EGPIEVTDRATPGNK
+29 DGPIEVTDRATPGNR
-44 FTVGAFGAPGTWS
+44 FTVGAFGAPGTWT

-65 RTEDRSQNSHGFED
+65 RTEDRSQNSYGFED
-79 IFDGTELHLDIET
+79 IFDGSELHLDIET

-104 RYVEDEHWM
+104 RYVEDEEWM
-113 ILVCSWC
+113 ILICSWC
-120 IGQGEIH
+120 IGRGEIH

-140 LFDPTVKKI
+140 LFDPAVKKI

-293 YEANKNGDLA
+293 YEANKKKDLA

-317 QQFKGW
+317 QQFKRW

-344 RDDLPEEVRE
+344 RDDLPDEVRE

-389 SNANTGRMCLTG
+389 SNANTGRMTG
-401 DHEVLTPDGWVRI
+401 
-414 EDWSGGRIA
+414 
-423 TWNPTGEQ
+423 
-431 IAFSEAKAVHF
+431 
-442 PYSGEM
+442 
-448 IHIDSTRIHQ
+448 
-458 ISTPDHD
+458 
-465 MPIRERDGS
+465 
-474 IEKVPVSELEGK
+474 
-486 RFFHYIRG
+486 
-494 SRRVTTK
+494 VT
-501 VRDDDL
+501 
-507 RVLLMVQADGTYPA
+507 
-521 DGGVRLAFR
+521 
-530 KQRKV
+530 
-535 ERCRRLLRGAE
+535 
-546 LVYVER
+546 
-552 KDHKTGYTRFTIRAQ
+552 
-567 DCPLWLLMF
+567 
-576 KDKTFGPWIFDSNPS
+576 
-591 IFFEELVFWDG
+591 
-602 SWASSGANS
+602 
-611 AQYYSTNKTN
+611 
-621 IDLVQAFAHLSGMY
+621 
-635 CRVHQKRVDS
+635 
-645 RNPNWTPLWIANLWF
+645 
-660 SPGPGTEFRN
+660 
-670 GNGRNKWSTSE
+670 
-681 YSGLVHCARTT
+681 
-692 TGFFLVRREGSVWV
+692 
-706 TGNSGTVL
+706 L

-723 FTDSEGAHD
+723 FTDADGEHD

-749 GSEDLKKLVRPLLVG
+749 GSEDLKKLVRPLLMG

-786 SVLESFRNGE
+786 EVLDAFREGK

-808 AKAGFDRQRGKSAT
+808 VKAGFDRQRGKAAT
-822 LGCIAEGSLV
+822 LG
-832 LTDRGL
+832 
-838 VPIENVG
+838 
-845 VADKVWD
+845 
-852 GVEFVR
+852 
-858 HEGVIYKGQ
+858 
-867 KEVMHYDGLTATP
+867 
-880 DHKVWASFEGE
+880 
-891 PRTVRLDYAASCG
+891 
-904 ARLVRT
+904 
-910 RSGRAPVRMGE
+910 
-921 DHQSGSSIHPE
+921 
-932 GLAHADDADRM
+932 
-943 HWVRTT
+943 
-949 AVVEPGEPATGPL
+949 
-962 EGLPVVQQS
+962 
-971 TRAPEVPGSNPHRG
+971 
-985 QTAVHESSR
+985 
-994 SELEALRSEGN
+994 
-1005 HLRLPF
+1005 
-1011 GYRSGAL
+1011 
-1018 DSGEPGGTAA
+1018 
-1028 EARTRSCGQRQRL
+1028 
-1041 CSWESP
+1041 
-1047 LGDARAEYGQPADY
+1047 
-1061 DSGRV
+1061 
-1066 STRGLALRGGSSAE
+1066 
-1080 EDSTGVLPR
+1080 
-1089 TDHRASASCGEGK
+1089 
-1102 AQELARNRTTV
+1102 
-1113 AVYDIVNAGP
+1113 
-1123 RHRFTVSDVLVHNC
+1123 C

-1143 GALLNLGGAKIYPKG
+1143 GALLNLGGAKIYPEG
-1158 TPDDVIWKGL
+1158 TSDEVIWVGL

-1205 DIEIVGNDRYVWL
+1205 DVEIIGNDRYVWL

-1230 REYVQP
+1230 REYVQL

>member
-20 QQAKKNAGI
+20 RQAKKDAGI
-29 EGPIEVTDRATPGNK
+29 ESPIEVTDRTKPGNR
-44 FTVGAFGAPGTWS
+44 FTVGAFGAPGTWA

-65 RTEDRSQNSHGFED
+65 RTEGRSQNSYGFED

-113 ILVCSWC
+113 ILICSWC

-127 TAYGHEEISGIPG
+127 TAYGHEEIKAIPG
-140 LFDPTVKKI
+140 LFDPAVKKI

-222 GGRTLPEERPA
+222 GERTLPEERPA
-233 DWEAYVEYNRQDV
+233 DWGAYVEYNRQDV

-254 RLGKGFPSA
+254 RLGKGFPST

-287 GAAHRQ
+287 GAARRQ
-293 YEANKNGDLA
+293 YETNKKRDLA

-310 LDNPNSV
+310 LNNPNSV

-344 RDDLPEEVRE
+344 RDDLPDEVCE

-389 SNANTGRMCLTG
+389 SNANTGRMTG
-401 DHEVLTPDGWVRI
+401 
-414 EDWSGGRIA
+414 
-423 TWNPTGEQ
+423 
-431 IAFSEAKAVHF
+431 
-442 PYSGEM
+442 
-448 IHIDSTRIHQ
+448 
-458 ISTPDHD
+458 
-465 MPIRERDGS
+465 
-474 IEKVPVSELEGK
+474 
-486 RFFHYIRG
+486 
-494 SRRVTTK
+494 VT
-501 VRDDDL
+501 
-507 RVLLMVQADGTYPA
+507 
-521 DGGVRLAFR
+521 
-530 KQRKV
+530 
-535 ERCRRLLRGAE
+535 
-546 LVYVER
+546 
-552 KDHKTGYTRFTIRAQ
+552 
-567 DCPLWLLMF
+567 
-576 KDKTFGPWIFDSNPS
+576 
-591 IFFEELVFWDG
+591 
-602 SWASSGANS
+602 
-611 AQYYSTNKTN
+611 
-621 IDLVQAFAHLSGMY
+621 
-635 CRVHQKRVDS
+635 
-645 RNPNWTPLWIANLWF
+645 
-660 SPGPGTEFRN
+660 
-670 GNGRNKWSTSE
+670 
-681 YSGLVHCARTT
+681 
-692 TGFFLVRREGSVWV
+692 
-706 TGNSGTVL
+706 L

-723 FTDSEGAHD
+723 FTDADGEHD

-749 GSEDLKKLVRPLLVG
+749 GSEDLKKLVRPLLLG

-786 SVLESFRNGE
+786 EVLDAFREGK

-808 AKAGFDRQRGKSAT
+808 EKAGFDRQRGKAAT
-822 LGCIAEGSLV
+822 LG
-832 LTDRGL
+832 
-838 VPIENVG
+838 
-845 VADKVWD
+845 
-852 GVEFVR
+852 
-858 HEGVIYKGQ
+858 
-867 KEVMHYDGLTATP
+867 
-880 DHKVWASFEGE
+880 
-891 PRTVRLDYAASCG
+891 
-904 ARLVRT
+904 
-910 RSGRAPVRMGE
+910 
-921 DHQSGSSIHPE
+921 
-932 GLAHADDADRM
+932 
-943 HWVRTT
+943 
-949 AVVEPGEPATGPL
+949 
-962 EGLPVVQQS
+962 
-971 TRAPEVPGSNPHRG
+971 
-985 QTAVHESSR
+985 
-994 SELEALRSEGN
+994 
-1005 HLRLPF
+1005 
-1011 GYRSGAL
+1011 
-1018 DSGEPGGTAA
+1018 
-1028 EARTRSCGQRQRL
+1028 
-1041 CSWESP
+1041 
-1047 LGDARAEYGQPADY
+1047 
-1061 DSGRV
+1061 
-1066 STRGLALRGGSSAE
+1066 
-1080 EDSTGVLPR
+1080 
-1089 TDHRASASCGEGK
+1089 
-1102 AQELARNRTTV
+1102 
-1113 AVYDIVNAGP
+1113 
-1123 RHRFTVSDVLVHNC
+1123 C

-1158 TPDDVIWKGL
+1158 TPDEVIWEGL
-1168 TSLVE
+1168 SSLVE
-1173 TWRVAH
+1173 TWRIAH

-1205 DIEIVGNDRYVWL
+1205 DVEIVGNDRYVWL

-1335 EAAGYTTQRY
+1335 EAAGFTTQRY

>member
-13 GEQFVAL
+13 GEQFAAL
-20 QQAKKNAGI
+20 QQAKQNAHI
-29 EGPIEVTDRATPGNK
+29 EGPIDVQERATPGER
-44 FTVGAFGAPGTWS
+44 FTVGAFGAPGLWS
-57 LDQLDRAA
+57 LDQIDRAA
-65 RTEDRSQNSHGFED
+65 RTEGRSQNSYGFES

-92 YSTVDLKKNTVY
+92 YSRVDLKKNTVY
-104 RYVEDEHWM
+104 RYVEDEEWR
-113 ILVCSWC
+113 ILICSWC

-127 TAYGHEEISGIPG
+127 TAYGHEEVSGIPG
-140 LFDPTVKKI
+140 LFDPAVKKI

-233 DWEAYVEYNRQDV
+233 DWDAYVEYNRQDV

-274 INDRGIKIDTALA
+274 VNDRGIKIDTALA

-293 YEANKNGDLA
+293 YEANKARDLA

-323 LADQGFEMESIDK
+323 LAERGFEMESIDK

-344 RDDLPEEVRE
+344 RDDLPDEIRE

-379 DGRLRGTIKY
+379 DGRIRGTIKY
-389 SNANTGRMCLTG
+389 AYANT
-401 DHEVLTPDGWVRI
+401 
-414 EDWSGGRIA
+414 A
-423 TWNPTGEQ
+423 
-431 IAFSEAKAVHF
+431 
-442 PYSGEM
+442 
-448 IHIDSTRIHQ
+448 
-458 ISTPDHD
+458 
-465 MPIRERDGS
+465 
-474 IEKVPVSELEGK
+474 
-486 RFFHYIRG
+486 RF
-494 SRRVTTK
+494 
-501 VRDDDL
+501 
-507 RVLLMVQADGTYPA
+507 
-521 DGGVRLAFR
+521 
-530 KQRKV
+530 
-535 ERCRRLLRGAE
+535 
-546 LVYVER
+546 
-552 KDHKTGYTRFTIRAQ
+552 
-567 DCPLWLLMF
+567 
-576 KDKTFGPWIFDSNPS
+576 
-591 IFFEELVFWDG
+591 
-602 SWASSGANS
+602 SGA
-611 AQYYSTNKTN
+611 
-621 IDLVQAFAHLSGMY
+621 
-635 CRVHQKRVDS
+635 
-645 RNPNWTPLWIANLWF
+645 
-660 SPGPGTEFRN
+660 
-670 GNGRNKWSTSE
+670 
-681 YSGLVHCARTT
+681 
-692 TGFFLVRREGSVWV
+692 
-706 TGNSGTVL
+706 VL

-723 FTDSEGAHD
+723 FTDAEGEHD
-732 TEAEQAAIDKLL
+732 TEAEQAAIDRLL
-744 AGVHV
+744 AGVEV
-749 GSEDLKKLVRPLLVG
+749 GSEDLKKLVRPLLMG

-773 IEARLTAWAAGED
+773 IEARLTAWVAGED

-808 AKAGFDRQRGKSAT
+808 EKAGFDRQRGKSAT

-838 VPIENVG
+838 VSIENVG
-845 VADKVWD
+845 IADKVWD

-858 HEGVIYKGQ
+858 HEGVVYKGQ
-867 KEVMHYDGLTATP
+867 REVMHYDGLTATP
-880 DHKVWASFEGE
+880 DHEVWASIEGE
-891 PRTVRLDYAASCG
+891 PRPVRFDCAASCG

-910 RSGRAPVRMGE
+910 GSSGTPVRLGE
-921 DHQSGSSIHPE
+921 DHQFRSALHPE
-932 GLAHADDADRM
+932 GLAYTDDADR
-943 HWVRTT
+943 VYRVLATT
-949 AVVEPGEPATGPL
+949 VVKSGEPTFGAL
-962 EGLPVVQQS
+962 EGLSVLQQPAN
-971 TRAPEVPGSNPHRG
+971 AP
-985 QTAVHESSR
+985 QISR
-994 SELEALRSEGN
+994 SDSYNGQATLYESERSCLGSIRGSWD
-1005 HLRLPF
+1005 HLRLPI
-1011 GYRSGAL
+1011 GDRGGSL
-1018 DSGEPGGTAA
+1018 DSGESGRTTP
-1028 EARTRSCGQRQRL
+1028 EVRTRSCGQQSGIRTGK
-1041 CSWESP
+1041 P
-1047 LGDARAEYGQPADY
+1047 AMGYAEAERGQSTEY
-1061 DSGRV
+1061 DSGGVQVRGMALRRRCCAEEA
-1066 STRGLALRGGSSAE
+1066 SRGLYSGA
-1080 EDSTGVLPR
+1080 
-1089 TDHRASASCGEGK
+1089 DHRAGATDCEGE
-1102 AQELARNRTTV
+1102 AQKLAGNRTTI
-1113 AVYDIVNAGP
+1113 AVYDILNAGP
-1123 RHRFTVSDVLVHNC
+1123 RHRFTVSNVLVHNC

-1158 TPDDVIWKGL
+1158 TPDDVIWAGL
-1168 TSLVE
+1168 SSLVE

-1205 DIEIVGNDRYVWL
+1205 DVEIVGNDRYVWL

-1324 DLPDWAEGLPV
+1324 DLPKWAEGLPIQ
-1335 EAAGYTTQRY
+1335 AAGYTTQRY

>member
-20 QQAKKNAGI
+20 QQAKKDAGI
-29 EGPIEVTDRATPGNK
+29 EGPIEVADRANPGNR
-44 FTVGAFGAPGTWS
+44 FTVGAFGAPGTWN

-65 RTEDRSQNSHGFED
+65 RTEGRSSGTYGFED

-113 ILVCSWC
+113 ILICSWC
-120 IGQGEIH
+120 IGRGEIH
-127 TAYGHEEISGIPG
+127 TAYGHEEVSGIPG
-140 LFDPTVKKI
+140 LFDSAVKKI

-208 GGRLINMFSVPNRK
+208 GGRLINLFSVPNRK
-222 GGRTLPEERPA
+222 GERTLPEERPA
-233 DWEAYVEYNRQDV
+233 DWDAYVEYNRQDV

-293 YEANKNGDLA
+293 YEANKKRDLA

-323 LADQGFEMESIDK
+323 LAERGFEMESIDK

-344 RDDLPEEVRE
+344 RDDLPDEVRE

-372 AQGSTNS
+372 ARGSTNS

-389 SNANTGRMCLTG
+389 SNANTGRMTG
-401 DHEVLTPDGWVRI
+401 VTL
-414 EDWSGGRIA
+414 
-423 TWNPTGEQ
+423 
-431 IAFSEAKAVHF
+431 
-442 PYSGEM
+442 
-448 IHIDSTRIHQ
+448 
-458 ISTPDHD
+458 
-465 MPIRERDGS
+465 S
-474 IEKVPVSELEGK
+474 I
-486 RFFHYIRG
+486 
-494 SRRVTTK
+494 
-501 VRDDDL
+501 
-507 RVLLMVQADGTYPA
+507 Q
-521 DGGVRLAFR
+521 
-530 KQRKV
+530 
-535 ERCRRLLRGAE
+535 
-546 LVYVER
+546 
-552 KDHKTGYTRFTIRAQ
+552 
-567 DCPLWLLMF
+567 
-576 KDKTFGPWIFDSNPS
+576 
-591 IFFEELVFWDG
+591 
-602 SWASSGANS
+602 
-611 AQYYSTNKTN
+611 
-621 IDLVQAFAHLSGMY
+621 
-635 CRVHQKRVDS
+635 
-645 RNPNWTPLWIANLWF
+645 
-660 SPGPGTEFRN
+660 
-670 GNGRNKWSTSE
+670 
-681 YSGLVHCARTT
+681 
-692 TGFFLVRREGSVWV
+692 
-706 TGNSGTVL
+706 
-714 SPHNLPRDH
+714 NLPRDH
-723 FTDSEGAHD
+723 FTDAEGEHD

-749 GSEDLKKLVRPLLVG
+749 GSEDLKKLVRPLLMG

-786 SVLESFRNGE
+786 SVLESFRKGE

-808 AKAGFDRQRGKSAT
+808 VKAGFDRQRGKSAT
-822 LGCIAEGSLV
+822 LGC
-832 LTDRGL
+832 
-838 VPIENVG
+838 
-845 VADKVWD
+845 
-852 GVEFVR
+852 
-858 HEGVIYKGQ
+858 
-867 KEVMHYDGLTATP
+867 
-880 DHKVWASFEGE
+880 
-891 PRTVRLDYAASCG
+891 
-904 ARLVRT
+904 
-910 RSGRAPVRMGE
+910 
-921 DHQSGSSIHPE
+921 
-932 GLAHADDADRM
+932 
-943 HWVRTT
+943 
-949 AVVEPGEPATGPL
+949 
-962 EGLPVVQQS
+962 
-971 TRAPEVPGSNPHRG
+971 
-985 QTAVHESSR
+985 
-994 SELEALRSEGN
+994 
-1005 HLRLPF
+1005 
-1011 GYRSGAL
+1011 
-1018 DSGEPGGTAA
+1018 
-1028 EARTRSCGQRQRL
+1028 
-1041 CSWESP
+1041 
-1047 LGDARAEYGQPADY
+1047 
-1061 DSGRV
+1061 
-1066 STRGLALRGGSSAE
+1066 
-1080 EDSTGVLPR
+1080 
-1089 TDHRASASCGEGK
+1089 
-1102 AQELARNRTTV
+1102 
-1113 AVYDIVNAGP
+1113 
-1123 RHRFTVSDVLVHNC
+1123 

-1143 GALLNLGGAKIYPKG
+1143 GALLNLGGARIYPKG
-1158 TPDDVIWKGL
+1158 TPDDVIWEGL

-1191 AFDKGGPASRRIPV
+1191 AFDRGGPASRRIPV
-1205 DIEIVGNDRYVWL
+1205 DVEIVGNDRYVWL

-1309 TTGGLTVERLSSLMC
+1309 TTSGLTVERLSSLMC

>member
-1 MQILVPDVNGLT
+1 MQILVPDVNSLT

-20 QQAKKNAGI
+20 QQAKKDAGI
-29 EGPIEVTDRATPGNK
+29 EGPIEVTDRATPGNR
-44 FTVGAFGAPGTWS
+44 FTVGAFGAPGTWT

-65 RTEDRSQNSHGFED
+65 RTEGRSQNPYGFED

-92 YSTVDLKKNTVY
+92 YSRVDLKKNTVY

-113 ILVCSWC
+113 ILICSWC

-188 YPRSLKGFCKVV
+188 YPRSLKGFCKIV

-233 DWEAYVEYNRQDV
+233 DWDAYVEYNRQDV

-254 RLGKGFPSA
+254 KLGKGFPSA

-293 YEANKNGDLA
+293 YEANKKKDLA

-317 QQFKGW
+317 QQFKSW
-323 LADQGFEMESIDK
+323 LANQGFEMESIDK

-344 RDDLPEEVRE
+344 RDDLPDEVRE

-389 SNANTGRMCLTG
+389 SNANTGRMTG
-401 DHEVLTPDGWVRI
+401 
-414 EDWSGGRIA
+414 
-423 TWNPTGEQ
+423 
-431 IAFSEAKAVHF
+431 
-442 PYSGEM
+442 
-448 IHIDSTRIHQ
+448 
-458 ISTPDHD
+458 
-465 MPIRERDGS
+465 
-474 IEKVPVSELEGK
+474 
-486 RFFHYIRG
+486 
-494 SRRVTTK
+494 VT
-501 VRDDDL
+501 
-507 RVLLMVQADGTYPA
+507 
-521 DGGVRLAFR
+521 
-530 KQRKV
+530 
-535 ERCRRLLRGAE
+535 
-546 LVYVER
+546 
-552 KDHKTGYTRFTIRAQ
+552 
-567 DCPLWLLMF
+567 
-576 KDKTFGPWIFDSNPS
+576 
-591 IFFEELVFWDG
+591 
-602 SWASSGANS
+602 
-611 AQYYSTNKTN
+611 
-621 IDLVQAFAHLSGMY
+621 
-635 CRVHQKRVDS
+635 
-645 RNPNWTPLWIANLWF
+645 
-660 SPGPGTEFRN
+660 
-670 GNGRNKWSTSE
+670 
-681 YSGLVHCARTT
+681 
-692 TGFFLVRREGSVWV
+692 
-706 TGNSGTVL
+706 L

-723 FTDSEGAHD
+723 FTDAEGEHD

-749 GSEDLKKLVRPLLVG
+749 GSEDLKKLVRPLLMG

-786 SVLESFRNGE
+786 SVLDSFRKGE

-858 HEGVIYKGQ
+858 HEGVVYKGQ

-904 ARLVRT
+904 AHLIRT
-910 RSGRAPVRMGE
+910 GSSGAPVRLGE
-921 DHQSGSSIHPE
+921 DHQPRGTLHPE
-932 GLAHADDADRM
+932 GVAYADDADRVHRM
-943 HWVRTT
+943 RTS
-949 AVVEPGEPATGPL
+949 AVVEPRKLALGPL

-971 TRAPEVPGSNPHRG
+971 TRAPEVPGSDSHCG
-985 QTAVHESSR
+985 QTAMHESTR
-994 SELEALRSEGN
+994 PELGSLRSTGDN
-1005 HLRLPF
+1005 LRLPF
-1011 GYRSGAL
+1011 GDRSRTL
-1018 DSGEPGGTAA
+1018 DSGEPGGATT
-1028 EARTRSCGQRQRL
+1028 EARTRSCGQRQGV
-1041 CSWESP
+1041 CSGKPP
-1047 LGDARAEYGQPADY
+1047 LGDASSEPSQPTEHDL
-1061 DSGRV
+1061 SRV
-1066 STRGLALRGGSSAE
+1066 PPRRVALRGADNPTETSR
-1080 EDSTGVLPR
+1080 GVHPR
-1089 TDHRASASCGEGK
+1089 RDHRASTSCGEGE
-1102 AQELARNRTTV
+1102 AQELARNRTTI
-1113 AVYDIVNAGP
+1113 AVYDILNAGP

-1158 TPDDVIWKGL
+1158 TPDDVIWAGL

-1205 DIEIVGNDRYVWL
+1205 DVEIVGNDRYVWL

>member
-1 MQILVPDVNGLT
+1 MQILVPDVNDLT

-20 QQAKKNAGI
+20 QQAKKDASI
-29 EGPIEVTDRATPGNK
+29 EGPIEVTDRATPGNR

-65 RTEDRSQNSHGFED
+65 RTEGRSSRTYGFES

-113 ILVCSWC
+113 ILICSWC
-120 IGQGEIH
+120 VGQGDIH

-140 LFDPTVKKI
+140 LFDPNVKKI

-222 GGRTLPEERPA
+222 GGRTLPKERPA
-233 DWEAYVEYNRQDV
+233 DWDAYVEYNRQDV

-254 RLGKGFPSA
+254 RLGKGFPSD

-274 INDRGIKIDTALA
+274 INDRGIKIDTDLA

-293 YEANKNGDLA
+293 YEANKARDLA

-323 LADQGFEMESIDK
+323 LAEQGFEMESIDK

-344 RDDLPEEVRE
+344 RDDLPDEVRE

-389 SNANTGRMCLTG
+389 SNANTGRMTG
-401 DHEVLTPDGWVRI
+401 
-414 EDWSGGRIA
+414 
-423 TWNPTGEQ
+423 
-431 IAFSEAKAVHF
+431 
-442 PYSGEM
+442 
-448 IHIDSTRIHQ
+448 
-458 ISTPDHD
+458 
-465 MPIRERDGS
+465 
-474 IEKVPVSELEGK
+474 
-486 RFFHYIRG
+486 
-494 SRRVTTK
+494 VT
-501 VRDDDL
+501 
-507 RVLLMVQADGTYPA
+507 
-521 DGGVRLAFR
+521 
-530 KQRKV
+530 
-535 ERCRRLLRGAE
+535 
-546 LVYVER
+546 
-552 KDHKTGYTRFTIRAQ
+552 
-567 DCPLWLLMF
+567 
-576 KDKTFGPWIFDSNPS
+576 
-591 IFFEELVFWDG
+591 
-602 SWASSGANS
+602 
-611 AQYYSTNKTN
+611 
-621 IDLVQAFAHLSGMY
+621 
-635 CRVHQKRVDS
+635 
-645 RNPNWTPLWIANLWF
+645 
-660 SPGPGTEFRN
+660 
-670 GNGRNKWSTSE
+670 
-681 YSGLVHCARTT
+681 
-692 TGFFLVRREGSVWV
+692 
-706 TGNSGTVL
+706 L

-723 FTDSEGAHD
+723 FTDAEGEHD

-744 AGVHV
+744 AGVPV
-749 GSEDLKKLVRPLLVG
+749 GSEDLKKLVRPLLLG

-858 HEGVIYKGQ
+858 HEGVVYKGQ
-867 KEVMHYDGLTATP
+867 KEVMHYGGLTATP

-904 ARLVRT
+904 ARLICT
-910 RSGRAPVRMGE
+910 GSSGAPVRLGE
-921 DHQSGSSIHPE
+921 DHQPGGALHPE
-932 GLAHADDADRM
+932 GLAHADDADRV
-943 HWVRTT
+943 HRVRTT
-949 AVVEPGEPATGPL
+949 AVVKPGEPPL
-962 EGLPVVQQS
+962 GSLERLPVMQQS
-971 TRAPEVPGSNPHRG
+971 AYFAEVPGSDSHCG
-985 QTAVHESSR
+985 QAAMHESTR
-994 SELEALRSEGN
+994 SELGSLRFSGDN
-1005 HLRLPF
+1005 LRFPL
-1011 GYRSGAL
+1011 GDRSRAL
-1018 DSGEPGGTAA
+1018 DFGEPGRATT
-1028 EARTRSCGQRQRL
+1028 EARTRSRGQRQGV
-1041 CSWESP
+1041 CAWESA
-1047 LGDARAEYGQPADY
+1047 LGNTCAEYGQQTDY

-1066 STRGLALRGGSSAE
+1066 PTRGLALHGGSSAE
-1080 EDSTGVLPR
+1080 KASPGILPR
-1089 TDHRASASCGEGK
+1089 GDHRACATCGEGE
-1102 AQELARNRTTV
+1102 AQELAGNRTAV
-1113 AVYDIVNAGP
+1113 AVYDILNAGP
-1123 RHRFTVSDVLVHNC
+1123 RHRFTVSNVLVHNC

-1158 TPDDVIWKGL
+1158 TPDEVIWKGL

-1205 DIEIVGNDRYVWL
+1205 DVEIVGNDRYVWL

>member
-1 MQILVPDVNGLT
+1 MQIVVPDVNGLT

-20 QQAKKNAGI
+20 QQAKKDAGI
-29 EGPIEVTDRATPGNK
+29 ESPIEVTERATPGNR

-65 RTEDRSQNSHGFED
+65 RTEGRSQNSYGFED

-113 ILVCSWC
+113 ILICSWC

-233 DWEAYVEYNRQDV
+233 DWDAYVEYNRQDV
-246 ISMRDNIY
+246 VSMRDNIY

-274 INDRGIKIDTALA
+274 INDRGIKIDTDLA

-293 YEANKNGDLA
+293 YEANKTRDLA

-344 RDDLPEEVRE
+344 RDDLPDEVRE

-389 SNANTGRMCLTG
+389 SNANTGRMTG
-401 DHEVLTPDGWVRI
+401 
-414 EDWSGGRIA
+414 
-423 TWNPTGEQ
+423 
-431 IAFSEAKAVHF
+431 
-442 PYSGEM
+442 
-448 IHIDSTRIHQ
+448 
-458 ISTPDHD
+458 
-465 MPIRERDGS
+465 
-474 IEKVPVSELEGK
+474 
-486 RFFHYIRG
+486 
-494 SRRVTTK
+494 VT
-501 VRDDDL
+501 
-507 RVLLMVQADGTYPA
+507 
-521 DGGVRLAFR
+521 
-530 KQRKV
+530 
-535 ERCRRLLRGAE
+535 
-546 LVYVER
+546 
-552 KDHKTGYTRFTIRAQ
+552 
-567 DCPLWLLMF
+567 
-576 KDKTFGPWIFDSNPS
+576 
-591 IFFEELVFWDG
+591 
-602 SWASSGANS
+602 
-611 AQYYSTNKTN
+611 
-621 IDLVQAFAHLSGMY
+621 
-635 CRVHQKRVDS
+635 
-645 RNPNWTPLWIANLWF
+645 
-660 SPGPGTEFRN
+660 
-670 GNGRNKWSTSE
+670 
-681 YSGLVHCARTT
+681 
-692 TGFFLVRREGSVWV
+692 
-706 TGNSGTVL
+706 L

-723 FTDSEGAHD
+723 FTDTDGEHD

-744 AGVHV
+744 VGVHV
-749 GSEDLKKLVRPLLVG
+749 GSEDLKKLVRPLLMG

-822 LGCIAEGSLV
+822 LGC
-832 LTDRGL
+832 
-838 VPIENVG
+838 
-845 VADKVWD
+845 
-852 GVEFVR
+852 
-858 HEGVIYKGQ
+858 
-867 KEVMHYDGLTATP
+867 
-880 DHKVWASFEGE
+880 
-891 PRTVRLDYAASCG
+891 
-904 ARLVRT
+904 
-910 RSGRAPVRMGE
+910 
-921 DHQSGSSIHPE
+921 
-932 GLAHADDADRM
+932 
-943 HWVRTT
+943 
-949 AVVEPGEPATGPL
+949 
-962 EGLPVVQQS
+962 
-971 TRAPEVPGSNPHRG
+971 
-985 QTAVHESSR
+985 
-994 SELEALRSEGN
+994 
-1005 HLRLPF
+1005 
-1011 GYRSGAL
+1011 
-1018 DSGEPGGTAA
+1018 
-1028 EARTRSCGQRQRL
+1028 
-1041 CSWESP
+1041 
-1047 LGDARAEYGQPADY
+1047 
-1061 DSGRV
+1061 
-1066 STRGLALRGGSSAE
+1066 
-1080 EDSTGVLPR
+1080 
-1089 TDHRASASCGEGK
+1089 
-1102 AQELARNRTTV
+1102 
-1113 AVYDIVNAGP
+1113 
-1123 RHRFTVSDVLVHNC
+1123 

-1158 TPDDVIWKGL
+1158 TPDDVIWEGL

-1191 AFDKGGPASRRIPV
+1191 AFDKGGPASRRIQV
-1205 DIEIVGNDRYVWL
+1205 DVEIVGNDRYVWL

>member
-20 QQAKKNAGI
+20 QQAKKDAGI
-29 EGPIEVTDRATPGNK
+29 EGPIEVTDRATPGNR
-44 FTVGAFGAPGTWS
+44 FTVGAFGTRGTWT

-65 RTEDRSQNSHGFED
+65 RTEGRSQNSYGFES
-79 IFDGTELHLDIET
+79 IFDGSELHLDIET

-104 RYVEDEHWM
+104 RYVEGEHWM
-113 ILVCSWC
+113 ILICSWC

-140 LFDPTVKKI
+140 LFDPAVKKI

-233 DWEAYVEYNRQDV
+233 DWDAYVEYNRQDV
-246 ISMRDNIY
+246 VSMRDNIY

-287 GAAHRQ
+287 SAAHRQ
-293 YEANKNGDLA
+293 YEVNKARDLA

-344 RDDLPEEVRE
+344 RDDLPDEVRE

-389 SNANTGRMCLTG
+389 SNANTGRMTG
-401 DHEVLTPDGWVRI
+401 
-414 EDWSGGRIA
+414 
-423 TWNPTGEQ
+423 
-431 IAFSEAKAVHF
+431 
-442 PYSGEM
+442 
-448 IHIDSTRIHQ
+448 
-458 ISTPDHD
+458 
-465 MPIRERDGS
+465 
-474 IEKVPVSELEGK
+474 
-486 RFFHYIRG
+486 
-494 SRRVTTK
+494 VT
-501 VRDDDL
+501 L
-507 RVLLMVQADGTYPA
+507 
-521 DGGVRLAFR
+521 
-530 KQRKV
+530 
-535 ERCRRLLRGAE
+535 
-546 LVYVER
+546 
-552 KDHKTGYTRFTIRAQ
+552 
-567 DCPLWLLMF
+567 
-576 KDKTFGPWIFDSNPS
+576 
-591 IFFEELVFWDG
+591 
-602 SWASSGANS
+602 
-611 AQYYSTNKTN
+611 N
-621 IDLVQAFAHLSGMY
+621 IQ
-635 CRVHQKRVDS
+635 
-645 RNPNWTPLWIANLWF
+645 
-660 SPGPGTEFRN
+660 
-670 GNGRNKWSTSE
+670 
-681 YSGLVHCARTT
+681 
-692 TGFFLVRREGSVWV
+692 
-706 TGNSGTVL
+706 
-714 SPHNLPRDH
+714 NLPRDH
-723 FTDSEGAHD
+723 FTDAEGEHD
-732 TEAEQAAIDKLL
+732 TEAEQAAIDRLL

-845 VADKVWD
+845 IADKVWD

-858 HEGVIYKGQ
+858 HDGVIYKGQ
-867 KEVMHYDGLTATP
+867 KEAMTYDNLTATP
-880 DHKVWASFEGE
+880 DHKVWASFEGA
-891 PRTVRLDYAASCG
+891 PRTVRLDYAAACG

-910 RSGRAPVRMGE
+910 GSSGTPVRLGE
-921 DHQSGSSIHPE
+921 DHQRGSALHPE
-932 GLAHADDADRM
+932 GLAHADDADRV
-943 HWVRTT
+943 HGVRTT
-949 AVVEPGEPATGPL
+949 AVVESGESSTGSIERL
-962 EGLPVVQQS
+962 SILQQS
-971 TRAPEVPGSNPHRG
+971 TRPPEIPGSNSHYG
-985 QTAVHESSR
+985 QAEVHEPPR
-994 SELEALRSEGN
+994 PELEALWSAGDN
-1005 HLRLPF
+1005 LRLLF
-1011 GYRSGAL
+1011 SDRGRTL
-1018 DSGEPGGTAA
+1018 DSGESGRASTG
-1028 EARTRSCGQRQRL
+1028 ARVGSSGQRQGV
-1041 CSWESP
+1041 CSGESSV
-1047 LGDARAEYGQPADY
+1047 GDARAEYDQQTEHY
-1061 DSGRV
+1061 SGRV
-1066 STRGLALRGGSSAE
+1066 PTRGVALHRGGSE
-1080 EDSTGVLPR
+1080 EETPRGVHPGA
-1089 TDHRASASCGEGK
+1089 DYRAGATRSEGE
-1102 AQELARNRTTV
+1102 AQELARDRTTV
-1113 AVYDIVNAGP
+1113 AVYDILNAGP
-1123 RHRFTVSDVLVHNC
+1123 RHRFTVSNVLVHNC

-1158 TPDDVIWKGL
+1158 TPDDVIWEGL

-1173 TWRVAH
+1173 TWRIAH

-1205 DIEIVGNDRYVWL
+1205 DVEIVGNDRYVWL
-1218 PSGRALVYHNCR
+1218 PSGRALVYYNCR

-1335 EAAGYTTQRY
+1335 KAAGYTTQRY

>member
-20 QQAKKNAGI
+20 QQAKKDAGI
-29 EGPIEVTDRATPGNK
+29 EGPIEVTDRATPGNR
-44 FTVGAFGAPGTWS
+44 FTVGAFGAQGTWT

-65 RTEDRSQNSHGFED
+65 RTEGRSQNSYGFES
-79 IFDGTELHLDIET
+79 IFDGSELHLDIET

-113 ILVCSWC
+113 ILICSWC

-233 DWEAYVEYNRQDV
+233 DWDAYVEYNRQDV
-246 ISMRDNIY
+246 VSMRDNIY

-287 GAAHRQ
+287 SAAHRQ
-293 YEANKNGDLA
+293 YEANKARDLA

-344 RDDLPEEVRE
+344 RDDLPDEVRE

-389 SNANTGRMCLTG
+389 SNANTGRMTG
-401 DHEVLTPDGWVRI
+401 VTL
-414 EDWSGGRIA
+414 
-423 TWNPTGEQ
+423 
-431 IAFSEAKAVHF
+431 
-442 PYSGEM
+442 
-448 IHIDSTRIHQ
+448 
-458 ISTPDHD
+458 
-465 MPIRERDGS
+465 S
-474 IEKVPVSELEGK
+474 I
-486 RFFHYIRG
+486 
-494 SRRVTTK
+494 
-501 VRDDDL
+501 
-507 RVLLMVQADGTYPA
+507 Q
-521 DGGVRLAFR
+521 
-530 KQRKV
+530 
-535 ERCRRLLRGAE
+535 
-546 LVYVER
+546 
-552 KDHKTGYTRFTIRAQ
+552 
-567 DCPLWLLMF
+567 
-576 KDKTFGPWIFDSNPS
+576 
-591 IFFEELVFWDG
+591 
-602 SWASSGANS
+602 
-611 AQYYSTNKTN
+611 
-621 IDLVQAFAHLSGMY
+621 
-635 CRVHQKRVDS
+635 
-645 RNPNWTPLWIANLWF
+645 
-660 SPGPGTEFRN
+660 
-670 GNGRNKWSTSE
+670 
-681 YSGLVHCARTT
+681 
-692 TGFFLVRREGSVWV
+692 
-706 TGNSGTVL
+706 
-714 SPHNLPRDH
+714 NLPRDH
-723 FTDSEGAHD
+723 FTDAEGEHD
-732 TEAEQAAIDKLL
+732 TEAEQAAIDRLL

-845 VADKVWD
+845 IADKVWD

-858 HEGVIYKGQ
+858 HDGVIYKGQ
-867 KEVMHYDGLTATP
+867 KEAMTYDNLTATP
-880 DHKVWASFEGE
+880 DHKVWASFEGA
-891 PRTVRLDYAASCG
+891 PRTVRLDYAAACG

-910 RSGRAPVRMGE
+910 GSSGAPVRLGE
-921 DHQSGSSIHPE
+921 DHQRGSALHPE
-932 GLAHADDADRM
+932 GLAHADDADRV
-943 HWVRTT
+943 HGVRTT
-949 AVVEPGEPATGPL
+949 AVVESGESSTGSIERL
-962 EGLPVVQQS
+962 SILQQS
-971 TRAPEVPGSNPHRG
+971 TRPPEIPGSNSHYG
-985 QTAVHESSR
+985 QAEVHEPPR
-994 SELEALRSEGN
+994 PELEALWSEGDN
-1005 HLRLPF
+1005 LRLLF
-1011 GYRSGAL
+1011 SDRGRTL
-1018 DSGEPGGTAA
+1018 DSGESGRASTG
-1028 EARTRSCGQRQRL
+1028 ARVGSSGQRQGV
-1041 CSWESP
+1041 CSGESSV
-1047 LGDARAEYGQPADY
+1047 GDARAEYGRQTEHY
-1061 DSGRV
+1061 SGRV
-1066 STRGLALRGGSSAE
+1066 PTRGVALHRGGSE
-1080 EDSTGVLPR
+1080 EETPRGVHPGA
-1089 TDHRASASCGEGK
+1089 DYRAGATRSEGE
-1102 AQELARNRTTV
+1102 AQELARDRTTV
-1113 AVYDIVNAGP
+1113 AVYDILNAGP
-1123 RHRFTVSDVLVHNC
+1123 RHRFTVSNVLVHNC

-1158 TPDDVIWKGL
+1158 TPDDVIWEGL

-1173 TWRVAH
+1173 TWRIAH

-1205 DIEIVGNDRYVWL
+1205 DVEIVGNDRYVWL

-1309 TTGGLTVERLSSLMC
+1309 TTGRLTVERLSSLMC